1 MHSPLTGAK
10 KKIASAVCVLG
21 IVALCL
27 GVVGYQNKLKADENL
42 PVVTRGVVDKINQI
56 PESKRDIYDKNAD
69 AAKLGTKENP
79 FLILEI
85 VPYVEYSTIGYQIE
99 GCEPL
104 EVEKMGADSYIST
117 IGSFGGGTAGQ
128 GEEAWFFKEEVDQ
141 TGDLSAFKSYGYN
154 PYDLKKIKGYYE
166 LVDTGTGSFQQNED
180 GTIVKNSKG
189 NIVWHS
195 LLGSELSN
203 EYKDQKFQSP
213 DEKKNLLKQKGDR
226 IYTIRVNSEND
237 PVYVAYDYHVYRSSN
252 NFLIQSLGL
261 SKEEAKNYS
270 VIIKT
275 ITPQE
280 LNANPDWVKYADLY
294 IATAKMTM
302 VGDGDEWE
310 KYKAEWNRYNRYQHN
325 ATSSSNESSFED
337 VEGQKD
343 RDISWQIALAM
354 YNKITADINYAPIV
368 MTSSSY
374 MNASQKKEI
383 KTQIFD
389 WNLNFSGYYDEATRP
404 AYNNNMYKLAVM
416 LFSMKS
422 ELFKKLYLDKDNPL
436 IVDGK
441 YLNASSYKNE
451 NDEIV
456 NDKQT
461 AQNYWSMF
469 TFMLSDANGER
480 PSPKYGNSWYQYWA
494 NDQEKWDNYG
504 VAGNI
509 TDEVNQGYV
518 NDRLFVCKDDG
529 SISQKYTSQNVPAG
543 NQDSRYTD
551 FKTYLDDNKPNGH
564 GKGQATPADAV
575 RYVLGLKK
583 NTNNKIKGDLEVLD
597 IEPCYDSKNGYSLT
611 KNYIYIMLP
620 NFDGKVNITH
630 MTTAEFI
637 GNSEDLN
644 STYDLIFLGLDDGA
658 YNKEQQTLKDPTDN
672 KDVSGQFTKWNDAS
686 MNGKIYFHTGDKM
699 TAAEYS
705 SDNRSRSVKFLTK
718 GTKSGDIWTWND
730 VNSAELRFS
739 GNDITRLKEEE
750 LKDFVKSGKPVV
762 AVPYLY
768 QRDKTRIDQY
778 SNICDFVKSEI
789 NKKNTGDNSVHF
801 YQTDDVTGIRE
812 GMKQKKPEV
821 LFTQTPKLYSSEEKT
836 YLDVDRVGR
845 SLLQFGF
852 QADDPDRVG
861 FRCNVYLDQN
871 QDGKFS
877 EDELYYEGEKFAAD
891 GSQKDVTCKLSR
903 LYTGLIQWKI
913 EVFCDEN
920 PSVRFTQ
927 TGCSAAR
934 NQTGQ
939 KKKINVLQILPK
951 DGNFDGKLDLSTNPL
966 FTQYYH
972 TLDDYD
978 ITVTTET
985 LDTFKEHFNTDSF
998 TTEKY
1003 QKVNSNPHFKTP
1015 DWMEVYRNYNMIIVG
1030 FGDTYGGVNIPNDHG
1045 EIDFLKFY
1053 ISQGKS
1059 VLFTHDLTSMHNIRS
1074 DNFGYSANT
1083 YLRDTMGMNRYKAI
1097 SRNLSESERKELAE
1111 KPDKAYDSVTDITG
1125 KKLDQKQGFT
1135 YYAMK
1140 RLGWKNADSGT
1151 DWNTL
1156 RNQKMPYRYLIKT
1169 PDGKESIC
1177 GVSDFTSNTG
1187 FNNNNDLITKVSQ
1200 MNQGQITQ
1208 YPFKIDTMFTV
1219 SETHGQWYQLN
1230 MEDPE
1235 VTVWYCLA
1243 DDKRA
1248 AAWQGT
1254 DNNGQGTGATY
1265 GVSPNDAANNY
1276 YIYSKGNVFYS
1287 GVGHS
1292 TITQE
1297 MEAKLFINT
1306 MIATYRAS
1314 YVPPMVEVLNENAVI
1329 TDLENLS
1336 YDMSFTKEYSED
1348 PDESDWE
1355 TVGVDEEDP
1364 DFVKIT
1370 FSPEELN
1377 AISTKLDCS
1386 IYYKNESGN
1395 PVYVDRIYDCTTNE
1409 EIPTAE
1415 PELIEQNQT
1424 YKTVEDGKV
1433 IFKNVKNMKEYYFL
1447 YPKKYLS
1454 SWKEKKDD
1462 ATEILHD
1469 AQREVVFQ
1477 IKNNKKDEYG
1487 YTRLNMTG
1495 QMLFL
1500 LD

>member
-27 GVVGYQNKLKADENL
+27 GVVGYQNKLKAEENL

-56 PESKRDIYDKNAD
+56 PESKRDMYDAD
-69 AAKLGTKENP
+69 QSTYDLGTKENP

-85 VPYVEYSTIGYQIE
+85 VPYEEYGSFGYNIA
-99 GCEPL
+99 GCEPTDI
-104 EVEKMGADSYIST
+104 EKMRGTGWMGTISSMNMSDCEQQNPTYFFADEPELTNTKFDDEPKIDAGDT
-117 IGSFGGGTAGQ
+117 IAH
-128 GEEAWFFKEEVDQ
+128 E
-141 TGDLSAFKSYGYN
+141 
-154 PYDLKKIKGYYE
+154 GYYE
-166 LVDTGTGSFQQNED
+166 LVGEGNGSFRQKED
-180 GTIVKNSKG
+180 GTIEKSEGG
-189 NIVWHS
+189 NLIWHTI
-195 LLGSELSN
+195 GSIEK
-203 EYKDQKFQSP
+203 EKDYPSQTFQEENAP
-213 DEKKNLLKQKGDR
+213 KQILTQVGER
-226 IYTIRVNSEND
+226 IYTYRKSSSSD
-237 PVYVAYDYHVYRSSN
+237 PVYKTSVYYYYKN
-252 NFLIQSLGL
+252 TENFLKQALRL
-261 SKEEAKNYS
+261 SDKEAADYS

-275 ITPQE
+275 ITPKE
-280 LNANPDWVKYADLY
+280 LNAEGSNWENYADLY
-294 IATAKMTM
+294 IVSPTVADDNFKTM
-302 VGDGDEWE
+302 W
-310 KYKAEWNRYNRYQHN
+310 KKYNRYGHRSETTN
-325 ATSSSNESSFED
+325 YIGSFEN
-337 VEGQKD
+337 VNGATD
-343 RDISWQIALAM
+343 RDISWKVVENM
-354 YNKITADINYAPIV
+354 YRKVTAKTNYAGMM
-368 MTSSSY
+368 MTANTY
-374 MNASQKKEI
+374 GASLTDATKKSI
-383 KTQIFD
+383 KMDVLD
-389 WNLNFSGYYDEATRP
+389 WNLNKNGSKYDTIG
-404 AYNNNMYKLAVM
+404 YNNNMYKLAIM
-416 LFSMKS
+416 LLSMKS
-422 ELFKKLYLDKDNPL
+422 DLFKKLYMDEEHPYIQN
-436 IVDGK
+436 GK
-441 YLNASSYKNE
+441 FVLQE
-451 NDEIV
+451 GD
-456 NDKQT
+456 
-461 AQNYWSMF
+461 AQEYWSLY
-469 TFMLSDANGER
+469 TFLPVGISSQEAGYNWYKYWTSDDKWND
-480 PSPKYGNSWYQYWA
+480 YQMP
-494 NDQEKWDNYG
+494 
-504 VAGNI
+504 GNI
-509 TDEVNQGYV
+509 EANRRFINEHMYIGGEGGDILRNFT
-518 NDRLFVCKDDG
+518 NDNLNLNSTNTK
-529 SISQKYTSQNVPAG
+529 
-543 NQDSRYTD
+543 YTD
-551 FKTYLDDNKPNGH
+551 FQDYMTPP
-564 GKGQATPADAV
+564 GQPDATTAKPADAI
-575 RYVLGLKK
+575 RYILDKEGKSR
-583 NTNNKIKGDLEVLD
+583 TDKIEGDLEILD

-611 KNYIYIMLP
+611 KNYIYMMVPDLE
-620 NFDGKVNITH
+620 GKVNITH

-637 GNSEDLN
+637 GTAQDLN

-658 YNKEQQTLKDPTDN
+658 YNKTGDGKT
-672 KDVSGQFTKWNDAS
+672 VWNDSS

-699 TAAEYS
+699 TAAEFS

-718 GTKSGDIWTWND
+718 GTKSGDTWTWKNVD
-730 VNSAELRFS
+730 SAELRFS

-768 QRDKTRIDQY
+768 QRDETRIDQH

-789 NKKNTGDNSVHF
+789 DQKNTGDNSVHF
-801 YQTDDVTGIRE
+801 YQTNDVTGIRE
-812 GMKQKKPEV
+812 CMKQKKPEV
-821 LFTQTPKLYSSEEKT
+821 LFTQTPKLYSSEEKP

-852 QADDPDRVG
+852 QVDDPESAA

-877 EDELYYEGEKFAAD
+877 KDELYYEGEKFAAD
-891 GSQKDVTCKLSR
+891 GSRKDVTCKLSR

-966 FTQYYH
+966 FTKYYH

-985 LDTFKEHFNTDSF
+985 LDTFKKHFNADSF

-1003 QKVNSNPHFKTP
+1003 QKVNSDPDFKTP
-1015 DWMEVYRNYNMIIVG
+1015 DWMKVYRNYNMIIVG

-1097 SRNLSESERKELAE
+1097 SRNLSERERQELAE
-1111 KPDKAYDSVTDITG
+1111 KPDNAYDSVTDVAG
-1125 KKLDQKQGFT
+1125 KELDQKQGFT

-1151 DWNTL
+1151 DWNIL
-1156 RNQKMPYRYLIKT
+1156 KNQKMPYRYLIKT

-1187 FNNNNDLITKVSQ
+1187 FNNNNDLITEVSQ

-1248 AAWQGT
+1248 VAWQGT

-1336 YDMSFTKEYSED
+1336 YDMSFTKEYSEEQ
-1348 PDESDWE
+1348 DESDWE
-1355 TVGVDEEDP
+1355 AIGVDEENP
-1364 DFVKIT
+1364 DFVKII
-1370 FSPEELN
+1370 FAPEELN

-1386 IYYKNESGN
+1386 IYYKNESGD
-1395 PVYVDRIYDCTTNE
+1395 PVYVDTIYDCTTNE
-1409 EIPTAE
+1409 AIPMAE
-1415 PELIEQNQT
+1415 PETSEKNQT

-1462 ATEILHD
+1462 ATEIVHD
-1469 AQREVVFQ
+1469 AQREIVFQ

-1487 YTRLNMTG
+1487 YTRLNMIG

>member
-27 GVVGYQNKLKADENL
+27 GVVGYQNKLKAEENL

-56 PESKRDIYDKNAD
+56 PESKRNIYDKGATAD
-69 AAKLGTKENP
+69 KLGTKQNP
-79 FLILEI
+79 LFILEI
-85 VPYVEYSTIGYQIE
+85 VPYEEYATFGYHIS
-99 GCEPL
+99 GCEPVDPKINYGHADAMEL
-104 EVEKMGADSYIST
+104 TNSIKTAKAIRQQGAHFFADEPESKPDAYDSD
-117 IGSFGGGTAGQ
+117 
-128 GEEAWFFKEEVDQ
+128 KVPVVD
-141 TGDLSAFKSYGYN
+141 SNSMNKSYE
-154 PYDLKKIKGYYE
+154 GYYE
-166 LVDTGTGSFQQNED
+166 MVED
-180 GTIVKNSKG
+180 GQGTFIQDASGKISKG
-189 NIVWHS
+189 TDADKDKRNIIWHTVCTTEKQNNKYTDETFKDA
-195 LLGSELSN
+195 SEYYDKL
-203 EYKDQKFQSP
+203 
-213 DEKKNLLKQKGDR
+213 KKVGDR
-226 IYTIRVNSEND
+226 IYTKRISTSEDPAYVTYGYYYYKNND
-237 PVYVAYDYHVYRSSN
+237 
-252 NFLIQSLGL
+252 NFIKYSILREKAGDPIDQD
-261 SKEEAKNYS
+261 EVDNYC

-275 ITPQE
+275 ITPKE
-280 LNANPDWVKYADLY
+280 LNENPAWADYADLY
-294 IATAKMTM
+294 FVSRSEYQGGTTANVWK
-302 VGDGDEWE
+302 
-310 KYKAEWNRYNRYQHN
+310 KYNRLQH
-325 ATSSSNESSFED
+325 TSTTTSYTNSFVNTTTD
-337 VEGQKD
+337 KN
-343 RDISWQIALAM
+343 RDISWPVVEKIF
-354 YNKITADINYAPIV
+354 NKVTSDKNYAGMI
-368 MTSSSY
+368 MGSSLYTIGSY
-374 MNASQKKEI
+374 TGSTKPETDM
-383 KTQIFD
+383 QIYD
-389 WNLNFSGYYDEATRP
+389 WNLKKLYNETDNHYVTAKSGTKSNA
-404 AYNNNMYKLAVM
+404 NMYKLALM
-416 LFSMKS
+416 LLSMDTD
-422 ELFKKLYLDKDNPL
+422 LFKDLYMNEDNPL
-436 IVDGK
+436 IRDGEFLLRDGEDRTYWSQTTFLLMDSDAGVENFRNPYEYWTSDESWEK
-441 YLNASSYKNE
+441 YGIAVELSSYRVWVKGHFYSF
-451 NDEIV
+451 NDDNSI
-456 NDKQT
+456 
-461 AQNYWSMF
+461 
-469 TFMLSDANGER
+469 TFDYTQAASQ
-480 PSPKYGNSWYQYWA
+480 PNSKFKDYQ
-494 NDQEKWDNYG
+494 D
-504 VAGNI
+504 
-509 TDEVNQGYV
+509 
-518 NDRLFVCKDDG
+518 
-529 SISQKYTSQNVPAG
+529 
-543 NQDSRYTD
+543 
-551 FKTYLDDNKPNGH
+551 YLDEFYDKENAGGTPSDSVQYILNNRNTSENRIT
-564 GKGQATPADAV
+564 GK
-575 RYVLGLKK
+575 L
-583 NTNNKIKGDLEVLD
+583 NILD
-597 IEPCYDSKNGYSLT
+597 IEPCYDSVNGYSLQES
-611 KNYIYIMLP
+611 YIRMMIP
-620 NFDGKVNITH
+620 KFRGTINITH

-637 GNSEDLN
+637 GNNEDLN
-644 STYDLIFLGLDDGA
+644 STYNMIFMGLDDGA
-658 YNKEQQTLKDPTDN
+658 YNKAGDGKT
-672 KDVSGQFTKWNDAS
+672 VWNDSS

-699 TAAEYS
+699 TAAEFS

-718 GTKSGDIWTWND
+718 GTKSGDNRKWKNVD
-730 VNSAELRFS
+730 SAELRFS

-789 NKKNTGDNSVHF
+789 DQKNTGDNSVHF
-801 YQTDDVTGIRE
+801 YQTNDVTGIRE
-812 GMKQKKPEV
+812 CMKQKKPEV

-836 YLDVDRVGR
+836 YLDIDRVGR
-845 SLLQFGF
+845 SLLQFSF
-852 QADDPDRVG
+852 QADDPDRVD

-891 GSQKDVTCKLSR
+891 GSRKDVTCKLSR

-966 FTQYYH
+966 FTKYYH

-985 LDTFKEHFNTDSF
+985 LDTFKKHFNADSF

-1003 QKVNSNPHFKTP
+1003 QKVNSDPDFKTP
-1015 DWMEVYRNYNMIIVG
+1015 DWMKVYRNYNMIIVG

-1059 VLFTHDLTSMHNIRS
+1059 VLFTHDLTSMHNIKS
-1074 DNFGYSANT
+1074 DDFGYSANT

-1097 SRNLSESERKELAE
+1097 SRNLSERERKALAE
-1111 KPDKAYDSVTDITG
+1111 KPDNAYDTVTDVTG
-1125 KKLDQKQGFT
+1125 KELDQKQGFT

-1140 RLGWKNADSGT
+1140 RLGWKNSDSGT
-1151 DWNTL
+1151 DWNIL
-1156 RNQKMPYRYLIKT
+1156 KNQKMPYRYLIKN
-1169 PDGKESIC
+1169 PDGEEIC
-1177 GVSDFTSNTG
+1177 GKSDLTKNTG

-1314 YVPPMVEVLNENAVI
+1314 YVPPMVEVLNENTVI

-1336 YDMSFTKEYSED
+1336 YDMSFTKEYSEEQ
-1348 PDESDWE
+1348 DESDWE
-1355 TVGVDEEDP
+1355 AIGVDKEDP
-1364 DFVKIT
+1364 DFVKII
-1370 FSPEELN
+1370 FAPEELN

-1386 IYYKNESGN
+1386 IYYKNESGD
-1395 PVYVDRIYDCTTNE
+1395 PVYVDTIYDCTTNE
-1409 EIPTAE
+1409 AIPTAE
-1415 PELIEQNQT
+1415 PETSEKNQT

-1487 YTRLNMTG
+1487 YTRLNMNG

>member
-1 MHSPLTGAK
+1 MHSSLTGAK

-79 FLILEI
+79 LLILEI
-85 VPYVEYSTIGYQIE
+85 VPYVEWGTFGYHIS
-99 GCEPL
+99 GCEPIDMDQL
-104 EVEKMGADSYIST
+104 RGSGYMGK
-117 IGSFGGGTAGQ
+117 IGSMGIGKVTMESAFFF
-128 GEEAWFFKEEVDQ
+128 GEEPEYKNTKWDSQPVKCTYDAKE
-141 TGDLSAFKSYGYN
+141 F
-154 PYDLKKIKGYYE
+154 KGYYE
-166 LVDTGTGSFQQNED
+166 LVENGQGLFRQQED
-180 GTIVKNSKG
+180 GTIVKADGG
-189 NIVWHS
+189 NIIWHTINS
-195 LLGSELSN
+195 IEMSKKYSSQTFSE
-203 EYKDQKFQSP
+203 KDAQK
-213 DEKKNLLKQKGDR
+213 EILKKTGER
-226 IYTIRVNSEND
+226 IYTKREWTDSD
-237 PVYVAYDYHVYRSSN
+237 PVYITYKYYTYESN
-252 NFLIQSLGL
+252 DDFLKDTLQL
-261 SKEEAKNYS
+261 SEQAADNYS

-275 ITPQE
+275 ITPKE
-280 LNANPDWVKYADLY
+280 LNENPKWAEYADLY
-294 IATAKMTM
+294 IVTPTIEDSSFVEM
-302 VGDGDEWE
+302 WE
-310 KYKAEWNRYNRYQHN
+310 KFKRYDHPLTANKSN
-325 ATSSSNESSFED
+325 GFENTSSDEN
-337 VEGQKD
+337 
-343 RDISWQIALAM
+343 RDISWDVAKTM
-354 YNKITADINYAPIV
+354 YDKITADKNYAGIM
-368 MTSSSY
+368 MTSLVYRSMQNSK
-374 MNASQKKEI
+374 NV
-383 KTQIFD
+383 TLDVLD
-389 WNLNFSGYYDEATRP
+389 WNLKKIDTTTVKG
-404 AYNNNMYKLAVM
+404 YNNNMYKLVVM
-416 LFSMKS
+416 LISMKQN
-422 ELFKKLYLDKDNPL
+422 LFKQLYLDEENPL
-436 IVDGK
+436 IVGVED
-441 YLNASSYKNE
+441 KNT
-451 NDEIV
+451 NKKKGIF
-456 NDKQT
+456 KLQT
-461 AQNYWSMF
+461 GDAQEYWSMY
-469 TFMLSDANGER
+469 TFLPVGKTGEELSWDWE
-480 PSPKYGNSWYQYWA
+480 KYWNEHWQDY
-494 NDQEKWDNYG
+494 EM
-504 VAGNI
+504 AGNI
-509 TDEVNQGYV
+509 TTTGKYV
-518 NDRLFVCKDDG
+518 NNHVFIGAEGGDILRDYMKSNIKIKDDDV
-529 SISQKYTSQNVPAG
+529 KT
-543 NQDSRYTD
+543 TD
-551 FKTYLDDNKPNGH
+551 FVDHIDDTKNSVG
-564 GKGQATPADAV
+564 TPSEAV
-575 RYVLGLKK
+575 RYILGVK
-583 NTNNKIKGDLEVLD
+583 NNDDDKIKGDLNILD

-611 KNYIYIMLP
+611 KNYIYMMVP
-620 NFDGKVNITH
+620 NLEGKVNITH

-637 GNSEDLN
+637 GTAQDLN

-845 SLLQFGF
+845 SLLQFSF
-852 QADDPDRVG
+852 QADDPDRVD

-927 TGCSAAR
+927 TGCSAAK

-951 DGNFDGKLDLSTNPL
+951 DGEFDGKLDLSTNPL

-985 LDTFKEHFNTDSF
+985 LDTFKKHFHEDRF
-998 TTEKY
+998 TIEKY
-1003 QKVNSNPHFKTP
+1003 QKVNSDPDFKTP
-1015 DWMEVYRNYNMIIVG
+1015 DWMKVYRNYNMIIVG

-1074 DNFGYSANT
+1074 DNFGYSAST

-1156 RNQKMPYRYLIKT
+1156 KNQKMPYRYLIKT

-1292 TITQE
+1292 TITKE

-1462 ATEILHD
+1462 TTEILHD

>member
-10 KKIASAVCVLG
+10 KKIASVVCVLG

-79 FLILEI
+79 LLILEI
-85 VPYVEYSTIGYQIE
+85 VPYVEWGTFGYHIS
-99 GCEPL
+99 GCEPIDMDQL
-104 EVEKMGADSYIST
+104 RGSGYMGK
-117 IGSFGGGTAGQ
+117 IGSMGIGKVTMESAFFF
-128 GEEAWFFKEEVDQ
+128 GEEPEYKNTKWDSQPVKCTYDAKE
-141 TGDLSAFKSYGYN
+141 F
-154 PYDLKKIKGYYE
+154 KGYYE
-166 LVDTGTGSFQQNED
+166 LVENGQGFFRQQED
-180 GTIVKNSKG
+180 GTIVKADGG
-189 NIVWHS
+189 NIIWHTINS
-195 LLGSELSN
+195 IEMSKKYSSQTFSE
-203 EYKDQKFQSP
+203 KDAQK
-213 DEKKNLLKQKGDR
+213 EILKKIGER
-226 IYTIRVNSEND
+226 IYTKREWTDSD
-237 PVYVAYDYHVYRSSN
+237 PVYITYKYYTYESN
-252 NFLIQSLGL
+252 DDFLKDTLQL
-261 SKEEAKNYS
+261 SEQAADNYS

-275 ITPQE
+275 ITPKE
-280 LNANPDWVKYADLY
+280 LNENPKWAEYADLY
-294 IATAKMTM
+294 IVTPTIEDSSFVEM
-302 VGDGDEWE
+302 WE
-310 KYKAEWNRYNRYQHN
+310 KFKRYDHPLTANKSN
-325 ATSSSNESSFED
+325 GFENTSSDEN
-337 VEGQKD
+337 
-343 RDISWQIALAM
+343 RDISWDVAKTM
-354 YNKITADINYAPIV
+354 YDKITADKNYAGIM
-368 MTSSSY
+368 MTSLVYRSMQNSK
-374 MNASQKKEI
+374 NV
-383 KTQIFD
+383 TLDVLD
-389 WNLNFSGYYDEATRP
+389 WNLKKIDTTTVKG
-404 AYNNNMYKLAVM
+404 YNNNMYKLVVM
-416 LFSMKS
+416 LISMKQN
-422 ELFKKLYLDKDNPL
+422 LFKQLYLDEENPL
-436 IVDGK
+436 IVGVED
-441 YLNASSYKNE
+441 KNT
-451 NDEIV
+451 NKKKGIF
-456 NDKQT
+456 KLQT
-461 AQNYWSMF
+461 GDAQEYWSMY
-469 TFMLSDANGER
+469 TFLPVGKTGEELSWDWE
-480 PSPKYGNSWYQYWA
+480 KYWNEHWQDY
-494 NDQEKWDNYG
+494 EM
-504 VAGNI
+504 AGNI
-509 TDEVNQGYV
+509 TTTGKYV
-518 NDRLFVCKDDG
+518 NNHVFIGAEGGDILRDYMKSNIKIKDDDV
-529 SISQKYTSQNVPAG
+529 KT
-543 NQDSRYTD
+543 TD
-551 FKTYLDDNKPNGH
+551 FVDHIDDTKNSVG
-564 GKGQATPADAV
+564 TPSEAV
-575 RYVLGLKK
+575 RYILGVK
-583 NTNNKIKGDLEVLD
+583 NNDDDKIKGDLNILD

-611 KNYIYIMLP
+611 KNYIYMMVP
-620 NFDGKVNITH
+620 NLEGKVNITH

-637 GNSEDLN
+637 GTAQDLN

-699 TAAEYS
+699 TAAEFTN
-705 SDNRSRSVKFLTK
+705 DNRSRSVKFLTK
-718 GTKSGDIWTWND
+718 GTKLGDTWTWKD
-730 VNSAELRFS
+730 VDSAELRFS

-750 LKDFVKSGKPVV
+750 LKDFVKSGKTVV

-768 QRDKTRIDQY
+768 QRDEIRIDQH
-778 SNICDFVKSEI
+778 SNICDFVNFEI
-789 NKKNTGDNSVHF
+789 NKKDKGDNSVHF

-845 SLLQFGF
+845 SLLQFSF
-852 QADDPDRVG
+852 QADDPDRVD

-927 TGCSAAR
+927 TGCSAAK

-951 DGNFDGKLDLSTNPL
+951 DGEFDGKLDLSTNPL

-985 LDTFKEHFNTDSF
+985 LDTFKKHFNEDRF
-998 TTEKY
+998 TIEKY
-1003 QKVNSNPHFKTP
+1003 QKVNSDPDFKTP
-1015 DWMEVYRNYNMIIVG
+1015 DWMKVYRNYNMIIVG

-1097 SRNLSESERKELAE
+1097 SRNLSERERQELAE
-1111 KPDKAYDSVTDITG
+1111 KPDNAYDSVTDITG

-1140 RLGWKNADSGT
+1140 RLGWKNSDSGT

-1156 RNQKMPYRYLIKT
+1156 KNQKMPYRYLIT
-1169 PDGKESIC
+1169 NPTSGKSIC

-1243 DDKRA
+1243 DDKRVA
-1248 AAWQGT
+1248 GEQGT

-1292 TITQE
+1292 TITKE

-1314 YVPPMVEVLNENAVI
+1314 YVPPMVEVLNETAVI

-1336 YDMSFTKEYSED
+1336 YDMSFTKEYSEEQ
-1348 PDESDWE
+1348 DESDWE
-1355 TVGVDEEDP
+1355 AIGVDEEDP
-1364 DFVKIT
+1364 DFVKII
-1370 FSPEELN
+1370 FAPEELN

-1386 IYYKNESGN
+1386 IYYKNESGD
-1395 PVYVDRIYDCTTNE
+1395 PAYVDTIYDCTTNE
-1409 EIPTAE
+1409 AIPTAE
-1415 PELIEQNQT
+1415 PETSEKNQT

-1487 YTRLNMTG
+1487 YTRLNMNG

>member
-10 KKIASAVCVLG
+10 KKIASAACVLG

-27 GVVGYQNKLKADENL
+27 GVVGYQNKLKAEENL
-42 PVVTRGVVDKINQI
+42 TVVTRGVVDKINQI
-56 PESKRDIYDKNAD
+56 PESKRDMYDANQSTYD
-69 AAKLGTKENP
+69 LGTKENP
-79 FLILEI
+79 FFILEL
-85 VPYVEYSTIGYQIE
+85 VPYDEYGSFGYNIA
-99 GCEPL
+99 GCEPTDI
-104 EVEKMGADSYIST
+104 EKMRGTGWMGTISSMNMSDCEQQNPTYFFADEPELTNTKFDDEPKIDAGDT
-117 IGSFGGGTAGQ
+117 IAH
-128 GEEAWFFKEEVDQ
+128 E
-141 TGDLSAFKSYGYN
+141 
-154 PYDLKKIKGYYE
+154 GYYE
-166 LVDTGTGSFQQNED
+166 LVGEGNGSFRQKED
-180 GTIVKNSKG
+180 GTIEKSEGG
-189 NIVWHS
+189 NLIWHTI
-195 LLGSELSN
+195 GSIEK
-203 EYKDQKFQSP
+203 EKDYPSQTFQEENAP
-213 DEKKNLLKQKGDR
+213 KQILTQVGER
-226 IYTIRVNSEND
+226 IYTYRKSSSSD
-237 PVYVAYDYHVYRSSN
+237 PVYKTSVYYYYKN
-252 NFLIQSLGL
+252 TENFLKQALRL
-261 SKEEAKNYS
+261 SDKEAADYS

-275 ITPQE
+275 ITPKE
-280 LNANPDWVKYADLY
+280 LNAEGSNWENYADLY
-294 IATAKMTM
+294 IVSPTVADDNFKTM
-302 VGDGDEWE
+302 W
-310 KYKAEWNRYNRYQHN
+310 KKYNRYGHRSETTN
-325 ATSSSNESSFED
+325 YISSFEN
-337 VEGQKD
+337 VNGATD
-343 RDISWQIALAM
+343 RDISWKVVENM
-354 YNKITADINYAPIV
+354 YRKVTAKTNYAGMM
-368 MTSSSY
+368 MTANTY
-374 MNASQKKEI
+374 GASLTDATKKSI
-383 KTQIFD
+383 KMDVLD
-389 WNLNFSGYYDEATRP
+389 WNLNKNGSKYDTIG
-404 AYNNNMYKLAVM
+404 YNNNMYKLAIM
-416 LFSMKS
+416 LLSMKS
-422 ELFKKLYLDKDNPL
+422 DLFKKLYMDEEHPYIQNGKFVLQEGDAQEYWSLYTFLPVGISAQEAGYNWYKYWTSDDKWDDYQMPGNIEANRRFINEHMYIGGEGGDILRNFTNDNLNLNSTNTKYTDFQDYMTPPGQPDATTAKPADAIRYILDKD
-436 IVDGK
+436 GK
-441 YLNASSYKNE
+441 SGT
-451 NDEIV
+451 
-456 NDKQT
+456 DKI
-461 AQNYWSMF
+461 
-469 TFMLSDANGER
+469 E
-480 PSPKYGNSWYQYWA
+480 
-494 NDQEKWDNYG
+494 
-504 VAGNI
+504 
-509 TDEVNQGYV
+509 
-518 NDRLFVCKDDG
+518 
-529 SISQKYTSQNVPAG
+529 
-543 NQDSRYTD
+543 
-551 FKTYLDDNKPNGH
+551 
-564 GKGQATPADAV
+564 
-575 RYVLGLKK
+575 
-583 NTNNKIKGDLEVLD
+583 GDLEILD

-611 KNYIYIMLP
+611 KNYIYMMVPDLE
-620 NFDGKVNITH
+620 GKVNITH

-637 GNSEDLN
+637 GTAQDLN

-658 YNKEQQTLKDPTDN
+658 YNKAGDGKT
-672 KDVSGQFTKWNDAS
+672 VWNDSS

-699 TAAEYS
+699 TAAEFS

-718 GTKSGDIWTWND
+718 GTKSGDTWKWKNVD
-730 VNSAELRFS
+730 SAELRFS

-778 SNICDFVKSEI
+778 SNICDFVKNEI
-789 NKKNTGDNSVHF
+789 DQKNTGDNSVHF
-801 YQTDDVTGIRE
+801 YQTNDVTGIRE
-812 GMKQKKPEV
+812 CMKQKKPEV

-852 QADDPDRVG
+852 QVNDPESAA

-877 EDELYYEGEKFAAD
+877 KDELYYEGEKFAAD
-891 GSQKDVTCKLSR
+891 GSRKDVTCKLSR

-939 KKKINVLQILPK
+939 KKKINVLQIIPK

-966 FTQYYH
+966 FTKYYH

-985 LDTFKEHFNTDSF
+985 LDTFKKHFNADSF

-1003 QKVNSNPHFKTP
+1003 QKVNSDPDFKTP
-1015 DWMEVYRNYNMIIVG
+1015 DWMKVYRNYNMIIVG

-1083 YLRDTMGMNRYKAI
+1083 YLRDAMGMNRYKAI
-1097 SRNLSESERKELAE
+1097 SRNLSERERQELAE
-1111 KPDKAYDSVTDITG
+1111 KPDNAYDSVTDVAG
-1125 KKLDQKQGFT
+1125 KELDQKQGFT

-1151 DWNTL
+1151 DWNIL
-1156 RNQKMPYRYLIKT
+1156 KNQKMPYRYLIKT

-1187 FNNNNDLITKVSQ
+1187 FNNNNDLITEVSQ

-1248 AAWQGT
+1248 VAWQGT

-1336 YDMSFTKEYSED
+1336 YDMSFTKEYSEEQ
-1348 PDESDWE
+1348 DESDWE
-1355 TVGVDEEDP
+1355 AIGVDEENP
-1364 DFVKIT
+1364 DFVKII
-1370 FSPEELN
+1370 FAPEELN

-1386 IYYKNESGN
+1386 IYYKNESGDS
-1395 PVYVDRIYDCTTNE
+1395 VYVDTIYDCTTNE
-1409 EIPTAE
+1409 AIPMAE
-1415 PELIEQNQT
+1415 PETSEKNQT

>member
-1 MHSPLTGAK
+1 MHSPLTGVK

-27 GVVGYQNKLKADENL
+27 GVVGYQNKLKAEENL

-56 PESKRDIYDKNAD
+56 PESKRDMYDAD
-69 AAKLGTKENP
+69 KSTYALGTKENP

-85 VPYVEYSTIGYQIE
+85 VPYEEYGSFGYNIA
-99 GCEPL
+99 GCEPTDI
-104 EVEKMGADSYIST
+104 EKMRGTGWMGTISSMNMSDCEQQNPTYFFADEPELTNTKFDDEPKIDAGDT
-117 IGSFGGGTAGQ
+117 IAH
-128 GEEAWFFKEEVDQ
+128 E
-141 TGDLSAFKSYGYN
+141 
-154 PYDLKKIKGYYE
+154 GYYE
-166 LVDTGTGSFQQNED
+166 LVGEGNGSFRQKED
-180 GTIVKNSKG
+180 GTIEKSEGG
-189 NIVWHS
+189 NLIWHTI
-195 LLGSELSN
+195 GSIEK
-203 EYKDQKFQSP
+203 EKDYPSQTFQEENAP
-213 DEKKNLLKQKGDR
+213 KQILTQVGER
-226 IYTIRVNSEND
+226 IYTYRKSSSSD
-237 PVYVAYDYHVYRSSN
+237 PVYKTSVYYYYKN
-252 NFLIQSLGL
+252 TENFLKQALRL
-261 SKEEAKNYS
+261 SDKEAADYS

-275 ITPQE
+275 ITPKE
-280 LNANPDWVKYADLY
+280 LNAEGSNWENYADLY
-294 IATAKMTM
+294 IVSPTVADDNFKTM
-302 VGDGDEWE
+302 W
-310 KYKAEWNRYNRYQHN
+310 KKYNRYGHRSETTN
-325 ATSSSNESSFED
+325 YISSFEN
-337 VEGQKD
+337 VNGATD
-343 RDISWQIALAM
+343 RDISWKVVENM
-354 YNKITADINYAPIV
+354 YRKVTAKTNYAGMM
-368 MTSSSY
+368 MTANTY
-374 MNASQKKEI
+374 GASLTDATKKSI
-383 KTQIFD
+383 KMDVLD
-389 WNLNFSGYYDEATRP
+389 WNLNKNGSKYDTIG
-404 AYNNNMYKLAVM
+404 YNNNMYKLAIM
-416 LFSMKS
+416 LLSMKS
-422 ELFKKLYLDKDNPL
+422 DLFKKLYMDEEHPYIQN
-436 IVDGK
+436 GK
-441 YLNASSYKNE
+441 FVLQE
-451 NDEIV
+451 GD
-456 NDKQT
+456 
-461 AQNYWSMF
+461 AQEYWSLY
-469 TFMLSDANGER
+469 TFLPVGISAQEAGYNWYKYWTSD
-480 PSPKYGNSWYQYWA
+480 
-494 NDQEKWDNYG
+494 DKWDDYQMP
-504 VAGNI
+504 GNI
-509 TDEVNQGYV
+509 EANRRFINEHMYIGGEGGDILRNFT
-518 NDRLFVCKDDG
+518 NDNLNLNSTNTK
-529 SISQKYTSQNVPAG
+529 
-543 NQDSRYTD
+543 YTD
-551 FKTYLDDNKPNGH
+551 FQDYMTPP
-564 GKGQATPADAV
+564 GQPDATTAKPADAI
-575 RYVLGLKK
+575 RYILDQEGKSR
-583 NTNNKIKGDLEVLD
+583 TDKIEGDLEILD

-611 KNYIYIMLP
+611 KNYIYMMVPDLE
-620 NFDGKVNITH
+620 GKVNITH

-637 GNSEDLN
+637 GTAQDLN

-658 YNKEQQTLKDPTDN
+658 YNKAGDGKT
-672 KDVSGQFTKWNDAS
+672 VWNDSS

-718 GTKSGDIWTWND
+718 ETKSGDTWTWKNVD
-730 VNSAELRFS
+730 SAELRFS

-762 AVPYLY
+762 AVSYLY
-768 QRDKTRIDQY
+768 QRDKTRIDQH

-789 NKKNTGDNSVHF
+789 DQKNKGDNSVHF
-801 YQTDDVTGIRE
+801 YQTNDVTGIQE
-812 GMKQKKPEV
+812 CMKQKKPEV

-852 QADDPDRVG
+852 QVDDPESAA

-877 EDELYYEGEKFAAD
+877 KDELYYEGEKFAAD
-891 GSQKDVTCKLSR
+891 GSRKDVTCKLSR

-966 FTQYYH
+966 FTKYYH

-985 LDTFKEHFNTDSF
+985 LDTFKKHFNADSF

-1003 QKVNSNPHFKTP
+1003 QKVNSDPDFKTP
-1015 DWMEVYRNYNMIIVG
+1015 DWMKVYRNYNMIIVG
-1030 FGDTYGGVNIPNDHG
+1030 FGDTYGCVNIPNDHG

-1059 VLFTHDLTSMHNIRS
+1059 VLFTHDLTSMHNIKS
-1074 DNFGYSANT
+1074 DDFGYSANT

-1097 SRNLSESERKELAE
+1097 SRNLSERERQELAE
-1111 KPDKAYDSVTDITG
+1111 KPDNAYDTVTDITG
-1125 KKLDQKQGFT
+1125 KELDQKQGFT

-1140 RLGWKNADSGT
+1140 RLGWKNSDSGT
-1151 DWNTL
+1151 DWNIL
-1156 RNQKMPYRYLIKT
+1156 KNQKMPYRYLIKT

-1187 FNNNNDLITKVSQ
+1187 FNNNNDLITEVRQ

-1355 TVGVDEEDP
+1355 AIGVDEENP
-1364 DFVKIT
+1364 DFVKII
-1370 FSPEELN
+1370 FAPEELN

-1386 IYYKNESGN
+1386 IYYKNESGD
-1395 PVYVDRIYDCTTNE
+1395 PVYVDTIYDCTTNE
-1409 EIPTAE
+1409 TIPMAE
-1415 PELIEQNQT
+1415 PETSEKNQT

-1462 ATEILHD
+1462 TTEILHD

>member
-10 KKIASAVCVLG
+10 KKIASAACVLG

-27 GVVGYQNKLKADENL
+27 GVVGYQNKLKAEDNL

-56 PESKRDIYDKNAD
+56 PESKRDMYDANQSTYD
-69 AAKLGTKENP
+69 LGTKENP
-79 FLILEI
+79 FFILEI
-85 VPYVEYSTIGYQIE
+85 VPYEEYGSFGYNIA
-99 GCEPL
+99 GCEPTDI
-104 EVEKMGADSYIST
+104 EKMRGTGWMGT
-117 IGSFGGGTAGQ
+117 IGSMNMSDCKQQNPTYFFADEPELTNTKFDDEPKIDAGDTIAH
-128 GEEAWFFKEEVDQ
+128 E
-141 TGDLSAFKSYGYN
+141 
-154 PYDLKKIKGYYE
+154 GYYE
-166 LVDTGTGSFQQNED
+166 LVGEGNGSFRQKED
-180 GTIVKNSKG
+180 GTIEKSEGG
-189 NIVWHS
+189 NLIWHTI
-195 LLGSELSN
+195 GSIEK
-203 EYKDQKFQSP
+203 EKDYPSQTFQEENAP
-213 DEKKNLLKQKGDR
+213 KQILTQVGER
-226 IYTIRVNSEND
+226 IYTYRKSSSSD
-237 PVYVAYDYHVYRSSN
+237 PVYKTSVYYYYKN
-252 NFLIQSLGL
+252 TENFLKQALRL
-261 SKEEAKNYS
+261 SDKEAADYS

-275 ITPQE
+275 ITPKE
-280 LNANPDWVKYADLY
+280 LNAEGSNWENYADLY
-294 IATAKMTM
+294 IVSPTVADDNFKTM
-302 VGDGDEWE
+302 W
-310 KYKAEWNRYNRYQHN
+310 KKYNRYGHRSETTN
-325 ATSSSNESSFED
+325 YISSFEN
-337 VEGQKD
+337 VNGSTD
-343 RDISWQIALAM
+343 RDISWKVVENM
-354 YNKITADINYAPIV
+354 YRKVTAKTNYAGMM
-368 MTSSSY
+368 MTANTY
-374 MNASQKKEI
+374 GASLTDATKKSI
-383 KTQIFD
+383 KMDVLD
-389 WNLNFSGYYDEATRP
+389 WNLNKNGSKYDTIG
-404 AYNNNMYKLAVM
+404 YNNNMYKLAIM
-416 LFSMKS
+416 LLSMKS
-422 ELFKKLYLDKDNPL
+422 DLFKKLYMDEEHPYIQN
-436 IVDGK
+436 GK
-441 YLNASSYKNE
+441 FVLQE
-451 NDEIV
+451 GD
-456 NDKQT
+456 
-461 AQNYWSMF
+461 AQEYWSLY
-469 TFMLSDANGER
+469 TFLPVGISAQEAGYNWYKYWTSDDKWND
-480 PSPKYGNSWYQYWA
+480 YQMP
-494 NDQEKWDNYG
+494 
-504 VAGNI
+504 GNI
-509 TDEVNQGYV
+509 EANRRFINEHMYIGGEGGDILRNFT
-518 NDRLFVCKDDG
+518 NDNLNLNSTNTK
-529 SISQKYTSQNVPAG
+529 
-543 NQDSRYTD
+543 YTD
-551 FKTYLDDNKPNGH
+551 FQDYMTPP
-564 GKGQATPADAV
+564 GQPDATTAKPADAV
-575 RYVLGLKK
+575 RYILDKEGKSR
-583 NTNNKIKGDLEVLD
+583 TDKIEGDLEILD

-611 KNYIYIMLP
+611 KNYIYMMVPDLE
-620 NFDGKVNITH
+620 GKVNITH

-637 GNSEDLN
+637 GTAQDLN

-658 YNKEQQTLKDPTDN
+658 YNKTGDGKT
-672 KDVSGQFTKWNDAS
+672 VWNDSS

-718 GTKSGDIWTWND
+718 GTKSGDTWKWKNVD
-730 VNSAELRFS
+730 SAELRFS

-762 AVPYLY
+762 AVSYLY
-768 QRDKTRIDQY
+768 QRDETRIDQH

-789 NKKNTGDNSVHF
+789 DQKNTGDNSVHF
-801 YQTDDVTGIRE
+801 YQTKDVTGIRE
-812 GMKQKKPEV
+812 CMKQKKPEV

-852 QADDPDRVG
+852 QVDDPESAA

-877 EDELYYEGEKFAAD
+877 KDELYYEGEKFAAD
-891 GSQKDVTCKLSR
+891 GSRKDVTCKLSR

-951 DGNFDGKLDLSTNPL
+951 DGSFDGKLDLSTNPL
-966 FTQYYH
+966 FTKYYH

-985 LDTFKEHFNTDSF
+985 LDTFKKHFNADSF
-998 TTEKY
+998 TIEKY
-1003 QKVNSNPHFKTP
+1003 QKVNSDPDFKTP
-1015 DWMEVYRNYNMIIVG
+1015 DWMKVYRNYNMIIVG

-1074 DNFGYSANT
+1074 DDFGYSANT

-1097 SRNLSESERKELAE
+1097 SRNLSERERQELAE
-1111 KPDKAYDSVTDITG
+1111 KPDNAYDSVTDITG
-1125 KKLDQKQGFT
+1125 KELDQKQGFT

-1140 RLGWKNADSGT
+1140 RLGWKNSNSGT
-1151 DWNTL
+1151 DWNIL
-1156 RNQKMPYRYLIKT
+1156 KNQKMPYQYLIKT
-1169 PDGKESIC
+1169 PDRKESIC

-1386 IYYKNESGN
+1386 IYYKNESGD

-1409 EIPTAE
+1409 EIPTAD
-1415 PELIEQNQT
+1415 PEMIEQNQT

-1462 ATEILHD
+1462 TTEILHD

>member
-1 MHSPLTGAK
+1 MHSSLTGAK

-42 PVVTRGVVDKINQI
+42 PVMTRGVVDKINQI

-79 FLILEI
+79 LLILEI
-85 VPYVEYSTIGYQIE
+85 VPYVEWGTFGYHIS
-99 GCEPL
+99 GCEPIDMDQL
-104 EVEKMGADSYIST
+104 RGSGYMGK
-117 IGSFGGGTAGQ
+117 IGSMGIGKVTMESAFFF
-128 GEEAWFFKEEVDQ
+128 GEEPEYKNTKWDSQPVKCTYDAKE
-141 TGDLSAFKSYGYN
+141 F
-154 PYDLKKIKGYYE
+154 KGYYE
-166 LVDTGTGSFQQNED
+166 LVENGQGLFRQQED
-180 GTIVKNSKG
+180 GTIVKADGG
-189 NIVWHS
+189 NIIWHTINS
-195 LLGSELSN
+195 IEMSKKYSSQTFSE
-203 EYKDQKFQSP
+203 KDAQK
-213 DEKKNLLKQKGDR
+213 EILKKTGER
-226 IYTIRVNSEND
+226 IYTKREWTDSD
-237 PVYVAYDYHVYRSSN
+237 PVYITYKYYTYESN
-252 NFLIQSLGL
+252 DDFLKDTLQL
-261 SKEEAKNYS
+261 SEQAADNYS

-275 ITPQE
+275 ITPKE
-280 LNANPDWVKYADLY
+280 LNENPKWAEYADLY
-294 IATAKMTM
+294 IVTPTIEDSSFVEM
-302 VGDGDEWE
+302 WE
-310 KYKAEWNRYNRYQHN
+310 KFKRYDHPLTANKSN
-325 ATSSSNESSFED
+325 GFENTSSDEN
-337 VEGQKD
+337 
-343 RDISWQIALAM
+343 RDISWDVAKTM
-354 YNKITADINYAPIV
+354 YDKITADKNYAGIM
-368 MTSSSY
+368 MTSLVYRSMQNSK
-374 MNASQKKEI
+374 NV
-383 KTQIFD
+383 TLDVLD
-389 WNLNFSGYYDEATRP
+389 WNLKKIDTTTVKG
-404 AYNNNMYKLAVM
+404 YNNNMYKLVVM
-416 LFSMKS
+416 LISMKQN
-422 ELFKKLYLDKDNPL
+422 LFKQLYLDEENPL
-436 IVDGK
+436 IVGVED
-441 YLNASSYKNE
+441 KNT
-451 NDEIV
+451 NKKKGIF
-456 NDKQT
+456 KLQT
-461 AQNYWSMF
+461 GDAQEYWSMY
-469 TFMLSDANGER
+469 TFLPVGKTGEELSWDWE
-480 PSPKYGNSWYQYWA
+480 KYWNEHWQDY
-494 NDQEKWDNYG
+494 EM
-504 VAGNI
+504 AGNI
-509 TDEVNQGYV
+509 TTTGKYV
-518 NDRLFVCKDDG
+518 NNHVFIGAEGGDILRDYMKSNIKIKDDDV
-529 SISQKYTSQNVPAG
+529 KT
-543 NQDSRYTD
+543 TD
-551 FKTYLDDNKPNGH
+551 FVDHIDDTKNSVG
-564 GKGQATPADAV
+564 TPSEAV
-575 RYVLGLKK
+575 RYILGVK
-583 NTNNKIKGDLEVLD
+583 NNDDDKIKGDLNILD

-611 KNYIYIMLP
+611 KNYIYMMVP
-620 NFDGKVNITH
+620 NLEGKVNITH

-637 GNSEDLN
+637 GTAQDLN

-845 SLLQFGF
+845 SLLQFSF
-852 QADDPDRVG
+852 QADDPDRVD

-927 TGCSAAR
+927 TGCSAAK

-951 DGNFDGKLDLSTNPL
+951 DGEFDGKLDLSTNPL

-985 LDTFKEHFNTDSF
+985 LDTFKKHFHEDRF
-998 TTEKY
+998 TIEKY
-1003 QKVNSNPHFKTP
+1003 QKVNSDPDFKTP
-1015 DWMEVYRNYNMIIVG
+1015 DWMKVYRNYNMIIVG

-1074 DNFGYSANT
+1074 DNFGYSAST

-1156 RNQKMPYRYLIKT
+1156 KNQKMPYRYLIKT

-1292 TITQE
+1292 TITKE

-1462 ATEILHD
+1462 TTEILHD

>member
-10 KKIASAVCVLG
+10 KKIASAACVLG

-27 GVVGYQNKLKADENL
+27 GVVGYQNKLKAEENL

-56 PESKRDIYDKNAD
+56 PESKRDMYDAGQSTYD
-69 AAKLGTKENP
+69 LGTKENP
-79 FLILEI
+79 FFILEI
-85 VPYVEYSTIGYQIE
+85 VPYEEYGSFGYNIA
-99 GCEPL
+99 GCEPTDI
-104 EVEKMGADSYIST
+104 EKMRGTGWMGTISSMNMSDCEQQNPTYFFADEPELTNTKFDDEPKIDAGDT
-117 IGSFGGGTAGQ
+117 IAH
-128 GEEAWFFKEEVDQ
+128 E
-141 TGDLSAFKSYGYN
+141 
-154 PYDLKKIKGYYE
+154 GYYE
-166 LVDTGTGSFQQNED
+166 LVGEGKGSFRQKED
-180 GTIVKNSKG
+180 GTIEKSEGG
-189 NIVWHS
+189 NLIWHTI
-195 LLGSELSN
+195 GSIEK
-203 EYKDQKFQSP
+203 EKDYPSQTFQEENAP
-213 DEKKNLLKQKGDR
+213 KQILTQVGER
-226 IYTIRVNSEND
+226 IYTYRKSSSSD
-237 PVYVAYDYHVYRSSN
+237 PVYKTSVYYYYKN
-252 NFLIQSLGL
+252 TENFLKQALQL
-261 SKEEAKNYS
+261 SDKEAEDYS

-275 ITPQE
+275 ITPKE
-280 LNANPDWVKYADLY
+280 LNAEGSNWENYADLY
-294 IATAKMTM
+294 IVSPTVADDNFKTM
-302 VGDGDEWE
+302 WKG
-310 KYKAEWNRYNRYQHN
+310 YNRYGHRSETTN
-325 ATSSSNESSFED
+325 YISSFEN
-337 VEGQKD
+337 VNGATD
-343 RDISWQIALAM
+343 RDISWKVVENM
-354 YNKITADINYAPIV
+354 YKKVTAKTNYAGMM
-368 MTSSSY
+368 MTANTY
-374 MNASQKKEI
+374 GASLTDATKKSI
-383 KTQIFD
+383 KMDVLD
-389 WNLNFSGYYDEATRP
+389 WNLNKNGSKYDTIG
-404 AYNNNMYKLAVM
+404 YNNNMYKLAIM
-416 LFSMKS
+416 LLSMKS
-422 ELFKKLYLDKDNPL
+422 DLFKKLYMDEEHPYIQNGKFVLQEGDAQEYWSLYTFLPVGISAQEAGYNWYKYWTSDDKWNDYQMPGNIEANRRFINEHMYIGGEGGDILRNFTNDNLNLNSTNTKYTDFQDYMTPPGQPDATTAKPADAIRYILDKD
-436 IVDGK
+436 GK
-441 YLNASSYKNE
+441 S
-451 NDEIV
+451 
-456 NDKQT
+456 
-461 AQNYWSMF
+461 
-469 TFMLSDANGER
+469 R
-480 PSPKYGNSWYQYWA
+480 
-494 NDQEKWDNYG
+494 
-504 VAGNI
+504 
-509 TDEVNQGYV
+509 TD
-518 NDRLFVCKDDG
+518 
-529 SISQKYTSQNVPAG
+529 
-543 NQDSRYTD
+543 
-551 FKTYLDDNKPNGH
+551 
-564 GKGQATPADAV
+564 
-575 RYVLGLKK
+575 
-583 NTNNKIKGDLEVLD
+583 KIKKDLEVLD

-611 KNYIYIMLP
+611 KNYIYMMVPDLE
-620 NFDGKVNITH
+620 GKVNITH

-637 GNSEDLN
+637 GTAQDLN

-658 YNKEQQTLKDPTDN
+658 YNKTGDGKT
-672 KDVSGQFTKWNDAS
+672 VWNDSS

-718 GTKSGDIWTWND
+718 GTKSGDTWKWKNVD
-730 VNSAELRFS
+730 SAELRFS

-762 AVPYLY
+762 AVSYLY
-768 QRDKTRIDQY
+768 QRDETRIDQH

-789 NKKNTGDNSVHF
+789 DQKNKGDNSVHF
-801 YQTDDVTGIRE
+801 YQTNDVTGIRE
-812 GMKQKKPEV
+812 CMKQKKPEV

-852 QADDPDRVG
+852 QVNDPESAA

-877 EDELYYEGEKFAAD
+877 KDELYYEGEKFAAD
-891 GSQKDVTCKLSR
+891 GSRKDVICKLSR

-939 KKKINVLQILPK
+939 KKKINVLQIIPK

-966 FTQYYH
+966 FTKYYH

-985 LDTFKEHFNTDSF
+985 LDTFKKHFNADSF

-1003 QKVNSNPHFKTP
+1003 QKVNSDPDFKTP
-1015 DWMEVYRNYNMIIVG
+1015 DWMKVYRNYNMIIVG

-1097 SRNLSESERKELAE
+1097 SRNLSERERKELAE
-1111 KPDKAYDSVTDITG
+1111 KPDNAYDSVTDVAG
-1125 KKLDQKQGFT
+1125 KELDQKQGFT

-1151 DWNTL
+1151 DWNIL
-1156 RNQKMPYRYLIKT
+1156 KNQKMPYRYLIKT

-1187 FNNNNDLITKVSQ
+1187 FNNNNDLITEVSQ

-1248 AAWQGT
+1248 VAWQGT

-1336 YDMSFTKEYSED
+1336 YDMSFTKEYSEEQ
-1348 PDESDWE
+1348 DESDWE
-1355 TVGVDEEDP
+1355 AIGVDEENP
-1364 DFVKIT
+1364 DFVKII
-1370 FSPEELN
+1370 FAPEELN

-1386 IYYKNESGN
+1386 IYYKNESGD
-1395 PVYVDRIYDCTTNE
+1395 PVYVDTIYDCTTNE
-1409 EIPTAE
+1409 AIPMAE
-1415 PELIEQNQT
+1415 PETSEKNQT

>member
-10 KKIASAVCVLG
+10 KKIASAACMLG

-56 PESKRDIYDKNAD
+56 PESKRDMYDAD
-69 AAKLGTKENP
+69 KSTYALGTKENP

-85 VPYVEYSTIGYQIE
+85 VPYEEYGSFGYNIA
-99 GCEPL
+99 GCEPTDI
-104 EVEKMGADSYIST
+104 EKMRGTGWMGTISSMNMSDCEQQNPTYFFADEPELTNTKFDDEPKIDAGDT
-117 IGSFGGGTAGQ
+117 IAH
-128 GEEAWFFKEEVDQ
+128 E
-141 TGDLSAFKSYGYN
+141 
-154 PYDLKKIKGYYE
+154 GYYE
-166 LVDTGTGSFQQNED
+166 LVGEGTGSFRQKED
-180 GTIVKNSKG
+180 GTVEKSEGG
-189 NIVWHS
+189 NLIWHTI
-195 LLGSELSN
+195 GSIEK
-203 EYKDQKFQSP
+203 EKDYPSQTFQEENAP
-213 DEKKNLLKQKGDR
+213 KQILTQVGER
-226 IYTIRVNSEND
+226 IYTYRKSSSSD
-237 PVYVAYDYHVYRSSN
+237 PVYKTSVYYYYKN
-252 NFLIQSLGL
+252 TENFLKQALRL
-261 SKEEAKNYS
+261 SDKEAADYS

-275 ITPQE
+275 ITPKE
-280 LNANPDWVKYADLY
+280 LNAEGSNWENYADLY
-294 IATAKMTM
+294 IVSPTVADDNFKTM
-302 VGDGDEWE
+302 W
-310 KYKAEWNRYNRYQHN
+310 KKYNRYGHRSETTN
-325 ATSSSNESSFED
+325 YISSFEN
-337 VEGQKD
+337 VNGATD
-343 RDISWQIALAM
+343 RDISWKVVENM
-354 YNKITADINYAPIV
+354 YRKVTAKTNYAGMM
-368 MTSSSY
+368 MTANTY
-374 MNASQKKEI
+374 GASLTDATKKSI
-383 KTQIFD
+383 KMDVLD
-389 WNLNFSGYYDEATRP
+389 WNLNKNGSKYDTIG
-404 AYNNNMYKLAVM
+404 YNNNMYKLAIM
-416 LFSMKS
+416 LLSMKS
-422 ELFKKLYLDKDNPL
+422 DLFKKLYMDEEHPYIQN
-436 IVDGK
+436 GK
-441 YLNASSYKNE
+441 FVLQE
-451 NDEIV
+451 GD
-456 NDKQT
+456 
-461 AQNYWSMF
+461 AQEYWSLY
-469 TFMLSDANGER
+469 TFLPVGISAQEAGYNWYKYWTSD
-480 PSPKYGNSWYQYWA
+480 
-494 NDQEKWDNYG
+494 DKWDDYQMP
-504 VAGNI
+504 GNI
-509 TDEVNQGYV
+509 EANRRFINEHMYIGGEGGDILRNFT
-518 NDRLFVCKDDG
+518 NDNLNLNSTNTK
-529 SISQKYTSQNVPAG
+529 
-543 NQDSRYTD
+543 YTD
-551 FKTYLDDNKPNGH
+551 FQDYMTPP
-564 GKGQATPADAV
+564 GQPDATTAKPADAI
-575 RYVLGLKK
+575 RYILDKEGKSR
-583 NTNNKIKGDLEVLD
+583 TDKIKKDLEVLD

-611 KNYIYIMLP
+611 KNYIYMMVPDLE
-620 NFDGKVNITH
+620 GKVNITH

-637 GNSEDLN
+637 GTAQDLN

-658 YNKEQQTLKDPTDN
+658 YNKTGDGKT
-672 KDVSGQFTKWNDAS
+672 VWNDSS

-718 GTKSGDIWTWND
+718 GTKSGDTWKWKNVD
-730 VNSAELRFS
+730 SAELRFS

-762 AVPYLY
+762 AVSYLY
-768 QRDKTRIDQY
+768 QRDETRIDQH

-789 NKKNTGDNSVHF
+789 DQKNKGDNSVHF
-801 YQTDDVTGIRE
+801 YQTNDVTGIRE
-812 GMKQKKPEV
+812 CMKQKKPEV

-852 QADDPDRVG
+852 QVDDPESAA

-877 EDELYYEGEKFAAD
+877 KDELYYEGEKFAAD
-891 GSQKDVTCKLSR
+891 GSRKDVTCKLSR

-939 KKKINVLQILPK
+939 KKKINVLQIIPK

-966 FTQYYH
+966 FTKYYH

-985 LDTFKEHFNTDSF
+985 LDTFKKHFNADSF

-1003 QKVNSNPHFKTP
+1003 QKVNSDPDFKTP
-1015 DWMEVYRNYNMIIVG
+1015 DWMKVYRNYNMIIVG

-1097 SRNLSESERKELAE
+1097 SRNLSERERQELAE
-1111 KPDKAYDSVTDITG
+1111 KPDNAYDSVTDVAG
-1125 KKLDQKQGFT
+1125 KELDQKQGFT

-1151 DWNTL
+1151 DWNIL
-1156 RNQKMPYRYLIKT
+1156 KNQKMPYRYLIKT

-1187 FNNNNDLITKVSQ
+1187 FNNNNDLITEVSQ

-1355 TVGVDEEDP
+1355 AIGVDEENP
-1364 DFVKIT
+1364 DFVKII
-1370 FSPEELN
+1370 FAPEELN

-1386 IYYKNESGN
+1386 IYYKNESGDS
-1395 PVYVDRIYDCTTNE
+1395 VYVDTIYDCTTNE
-1409 EIPTAE
+1409 AIPMAE
-1415 PELIEQNQT
+1415 PETSEKNQT
-1424 YKTVEDGKV
+1424 YKTVEGGKV

-1462 ATEILHD
+1462 TTEILHD

>member
-10 KKIASAVCVLG
+10 KKIASAACVLG

-27 GVVGYQNKLKADENL
+27 GVVGYQNKLKAEENL

-56 PESKRDIYDKNAD
+56 PESKRDMYDAD
-69 AAKLGTKENP
+69 QSTYDLGTKENP

-85 VPYVEYSTIGYQIE
+85 VPYEEYGSFGYNIA
-99 GCEPL
+99 GCEPTDI
-104 EVEKMGADSYIST
+104 EKMRGTGWMGTISSMNMSDCEQQNPTYFFADEPELTNTKFDDEPKIDAGDT
-117 IGSFGGGTAGQ
+117 IAH
-128 GEEAWFFKEEVDQ
+128 E
-141 TGDLSAFKSYGYN
+141 
-154 PYDLKKIKGYYE
+154 GYYE
-166 LVDTGTGSFQQNED
+166 LVGEGNGSFRQKED
-180 GTIVKNSKG
+180 GTIEKSEGG
-189 NIVWHS
+189 NLIWHTI
-195 LLGSELSN
+195 GSVEK
-203 EYKDQKFQSP
+203 EKDYPSQTFQEENAP
-213 DEKKNLLKQKGDR
+213 KQILTQVGER
-226 IYTIRVNSEND
+226 IYTYRKSSSSD
-237 PVYVAYDYHVYRSSN
+237 PVYKTSVYYYYKN
-252 NFLIQSLGL
+252 TENFLKQALQL
-261 SKEEAKNYS
+261 SDKEAEDYS

-275 ITPQE
+275 ITPKE
-280 LNANPDWVKYADLY
+280 LNAEGSNWENYADLY
-294 IATAKMTM
+294 IVSPTVADDNFKTM
-302 VGDGDEWE
+302 WKG
-310 KYKAEWNRYNRYQHN
+310 YNRYGHRSETTN
-325 ATSSSNESSFED
+325 YISSFEN
-337 VEGQKD
+337 VNGATD
-343 RDISWQIALAM
+343 RDISWKVVENM
-354 YNKITADINYAPIV
+354 YKKVTAKTNYAGMM
-368 MTSSSY
+368 MTANTY
-374 MNASQKKEI
+374 GASLTDATKKSI
-383 KTQIFD
+383 KMDVLD
-389 WNLNFSGYYDEATRP
+389 WNLNKNGSKYDTIG
-404 AYNNNMYKLAVM
+404 YNNNMYKLAIM
-416 LFSMKS
+416 LLSMKS
-422 ELFKKLYLDKDNPL
+422 DLFKKLYMDEEHPYIKDGKFILQEGDAQEYWSLYTFLPVGKSGAEINWNWYDYWTKADKWTDYQMPGNIEANRRFINEHMYIGGEGGDILRNFTKDNL
-436 IVDGK
+436 D
-441 YLNASSYKNE
+441 LNS
-451 NDEIV
+451 
-456 NDKQT
+456 
-461 AQNYWSMF
+461 
-469 TFMLSDANGER
+469 AN
-480 PSPKYGNSWYQYWA
+480 
-494 NDQEKWDNYG
+494 
-504 VAGNI
+504 
-509 TDEVNQGYV
+509 T
-518 NDRLFVCKDDG
+518 
-529 SISQKYTSQNVPAG
+529 KYTNFQ
-543 NQDSRYTD
+543 RYVTPPGQPD
-551 FKTYLDDNKPNGH
+551 AKTAK
-564 GKGQATPADAV
+564 PADAI
-575 RYVLGLKK
+575 RYILDQEGKSR
-583 NTNNKIKGDLEVLD
+583 TDKIKGDLEILD

-611 KNYIYIMLP
+611 KNYIYMMVPDLE
-620 NFDGKVNITH
+620 GKVNITH

-637 GNSEDLN
+637 GTAQDLN

-658 YNKEQQTLKDPTDN
+658 YNKAGDGKT
-672 KDVSGQFTKWNDAS
+672 VWNDSS

-718 GTKSGDIWTWND
+718 GTKSGDTWKWKNVD
-730 VNSAELRFS
+730 SAELRFS

-762 AVPYLY
+762 AVSYLY
-768 QRDKTRIDQY
+768 QRDETRIDQH

-789 NKKNTGDNSVHF
+789 DQKNTGDNSVHF
-801 YQTDDVTGIRE
+801 YQTNDVTGIQE
-812 GMKQKKPEV
+812 CMKQKKPEV

-852 QADDPDRVG
+852 QVDDPESAA

-877 EDELYYEGEKFAAD
+877 KDELYYEGEKFAAD
-891 GSQKDVTCKLSR
+891 GSRKDVTCKLSR

-966 FTQYYH
+966 FTKYYH

-978 ITVTTET
+978 ITVTMET
-985 LDTFKEHFNTDSF
+985 LDTFKKHFNADSF

-1003 QKVNSNPHFKTP
+1003 QKVNSDPDFKTP
-1015 DWMEVYRNYNMIIVG
+1015 DWMKVYRNYNMIIVG

-1097 SRNLSESERKELAE
+1097 SRNLSERERQELAE
-1111 KPDKAYDSVTDITG
+1111 KPDNAYDSVTDVAG
-1125 KKLDQKQGFT
+1125 KELDQKQGFT

-1151 DWNTL
+1151 DWNIL
-1156 RNQKMPYRYLIKT
+1156 KNQKMPYRYLIKT

-1187 FNNNNDLITKVSQ
+1187 FNNNNDLITEVSQ

-1355 TVGVDEEDP
+1355 TVGVDEENP
-1364 DFVKIT
+1364 DFVKII
-1370 FSPEELN
+1370 FAPEELN

-1386 IYYKNESGN
+1386 IYYKNESGD
-1395 PVYVDRIYDCTTNE
+1395 PVYVDTIYDCTTNE
-1409 EIPTAE
+1409 AIPMAE
-1415 PELIEQNQT
+1415 PETSEKNQT

-1462 ATEILHD
+1462 TTEILHD

>member
-56 PESKRDIYDKNAD
+56 PESKRDMYDAD
-69 AAKLGTKENP
+69 QSTYALGTKENP
-79 FLILEI
+79 FFILEL
-85 VPYVEYSTIGYQIE
+85 VPYDEYGSFGYNIG
-99 GCEPL
+99 GCEPTD
-104 EVEKMGADSYIST
+104 VEKMRGTGWMGTISSMNMSDCEQQNPT
-117 IGSFGGGTAGQ
+117 Y
-128 GEEAWFFKEEVDQ
+128 FFSDEPELTNTDFDDEPKID
-141 TGDLSAFKSYGYN
+141 TGDTIAHE
-154 PYDLKKIKGYYE
+154 GYYE
-166 LVDTGTGSFQQNED
+166 LVEEGKGSFRQKED
-180 GTIVKNSKG
+180 GTIEKSEGG
-189 NIVWHS
+189 NLIWHTI
-195 LLGSELSN
+195 GSIEK
-203 EYKDQKFQSP
+203 EKDYPSQTFQEENAP
-213 DEKKNLLKQKGDR
+213 KQILTQVGER
-226 IYTIRVNSEND
+226 IYTYRKSSSSD
-237 PVYVAYDYHVYRSSN
+237 PVYKTSVYYYYKN
-252 NFLIQSLGL
+252 TENFLKQALQL
-261 SKEEAKNYS
+261 SDKEAADYS

-275 ITPQE
+275 ITPKE
-280 LNANPDWVKYADLY
+280 LNAEGSNWENYADLY
-294 IATAKMTM
+294 IVSPTVADDNFKTM
-302 VGDGDEWE
+302 WKG
-310 KYKAEWNRYNRYQHN
+310 YNRYRHRSETTN
-325 ATSSSNESSFED
+325 YISSFEN
-337 VEGQKD
+337 VNGSTD
-343 RDISWQIALAM
+343 RDISWKVVENM
-354 YNKITADINYAPIV
+354 YKKVTAKTNYAGMM
-368 MTSSSY
+368 MTANTY
-374 MNASQKKEI
+374 GASLTDATKKSI
-383 KTQIFD
+383 KMDVLD
-389 WNLNFSGYYDEATRP
+389 WNLNKNGSKYDTIG
-404 AYNNNMYKLAVM
+404 YNNNMYKLAIM
-416 LFSMKS
+416 LLSMKS
-422 ELFKKLYLDKDNPL
+422 DLFKKLYMDEEHPYIQNGKFVLQEGDAQEYWSLYTFLPVGKSGAEINWNWYDYWTKADKWTDYQMPGNIEANRRFINEHMYIGGEGGDILRNFTNDNLNLNSTNTKYTDFQDYMTPPGQPDATTAKPADAIRYILDKD
-436 IVDGK
+436 GK
-441 YLNASSYKNE
+441 SGT
-451 NDEIV
+451 
-456 NDKQT
+456 DKI
-461 AQNYWSMF
+461 
-469 TFMLSDANGER
+469 E
-480 PSPKYGNSWYQYWA
+480 
-494 NDQEKWDNYG
+494 
-504 VAGNI
+504 
-509 TDEVNQGYV
+509 
-518 NDRLFVCKDDG
+518 
-529 SISQKYTSQNVPAG
+529 
-543 NQDSRYTD
+543 
-551 FKTYLDDNKPNGH
+551 
-564 GKGQATPADAV
+564 
-575 RYVLGLKK
+575 
-583 NTNNKIKGDLEVLD
+583 GDLEILD

-611 KNYIYIMLP
+611 KNYIYMMVPDLE
-620 NFDGKVNITH
+620 GKVNITH

-637 GNSEDLN
+637 GTAQDLN

-658 YNKEQQTLKDPTDN
+658 YNKTGDGKT
-672 KDVSGQFTKWNDAS
+672 VWNDSS

-718 GTKSGDIWTWND
+718 GTKSGDTWKWKNVD
-730 VNSAELRFS
+730 SAELRFS

-768 QRDKTRIDQY
+768 QRDETRIDQH

-789 NKKNTGDNSVHF
+789 DQKNKGDNSVHF
-801 YQTDDVTGIRE
+801 YQTNDVTGIRE
-812 GMKQKKPEV
+812 CMKQKKPEV

-852 QADDPDRVG
+852 QVNDPESAA

-877 EDELYYEGEKFAAD
+877 KDELYYEGEKFAAD
-891 GSQKDVTCKLSR
+891 GSRKDVTCKLSR

-939 KKKINVLQILPK
+939 KKKINVLQIIPK

-966 FTQYYH
+966 FTKYYH

-985 LDTFKEHFNTDSF
+985 LDTFKKHFNADSF

-1003 QKVNSNPHFKTP
+1003 QKVNSDPDFKTP
-1015 DWMEVYRNYNMIIVG
+1015 DWMKVYRNYNMIIVG

-1083 YLRDTMGMNRYKAI
+1083 YLRDAMGMNRYKAI
-1097 SRNLSESERKELAE
+1097 SRNLSERERKELAE
-1111 KPDKAYDSVTDITG
+1111 KPDNAYDTVTDITG
-1125 KKLDQKQGFT
+1125 KELDQKQGFT

-1169 PDGKESIC
+1169 PDEKESIC

-1248 AAWQGT
+1248 VAWQGT

-1336 YDMSFTKEYSED
+1336 YDMSFTKEYSEEQ
-1348 PDESDWE
+1348 DESDWE
-1355 TVGVDEEDP
+1355 TVGVDEENP
-1364 DFVKIT
+1364 DFVKII
-1370 FSPEELN
+1370 FAPEELN

-1386 IYYKNESGN
+1386 IYYKNESGD
-1395 PVYVDRIYDCTTNE
+1395 PVYVDTIYDCTTNE
-1409 EIPTAE
+1409 AIPMAE
-1415 PELIEQNQT
+1415 PETSEKNQT
-1424 YKTVEDGKV
+1424 YKTVEGGKV

-1462 ATEILHD
+1462 TTEILHD

>member
-27 GVVGYQNKLKADENL
+27 GVVGYQNKLKAEENL

-56 PESKRDIYDKNAD
+56 PESKRDMYDAD
-69 AAKLGTKENP
+69 KSTYALGTKENP

-85 VPYVEYSTIGYQIE
+85 VPYEEYGSFGYNIA
-99 GCEPL
+99 GCEPTDI
-104 EVEKMGADSYIST
+104 EKMRGTGWMGTISSMNMSDCEQQNPTYFFADEPELTNTKFDDEPKIDAGDT
-117 IGSFGGGTAGQ
+117 IAH
-128 GEEAWFFKEEVDQ
+128 E
-141 TGDLSAFKSYGYN
+141 
-154 PYDLKKIKGYYE
+154 GYYE
-166 LVDTGTGSFQQNED
+166 LVGEGNGSFRQKED
-180 GTIVKNSKG
+180 GTIEKSEGG
-189 NIVWHS
+189 NLIWHTI
-195 LLGSELSN
+195 GSIEK
-203 EYKDQKFQSP
+203 EKDYPSQTFQEENAP
-213 DEKKNLLKQKGDR
+213 KQILTQVGER
-226 IYTIRVNSEND
+226 IYTYRKSSSSD
-237 PVYVAYDYHVYRSSN
+237 PVYKTSVYYYYKN
-252 NFLIQSLGL
+252 TENFLKQALRL
-261 SKEEAKNYS
+261 SDKEAADYS

-275 ITPQE
+275 ITPKE
-280 LNANPDWVKYADLY
+280 LNAEGSNWENYADLY
-294 IATAKMTM
+294 IVSPTVADDNFKTM
-302 VGDGDEWE
+302 W
-310 KYKAEWNRYNRYQHN
+310 KKYNRYGHRSETTN
-325 ATSSSNESSFED
+325 YISSFEN
-337 VEGQKD
+337 VNGATD
-343 RDISWQIALAM
+343 RDISWKVVENM
-354 YNKITADINYAPIV
+354 YRKVTAKTNYAGMM
-368 MTSSSY
+368 MTANTY
-374 MNASQKKEI
+374 GASLTDATKKSI
-383 KTQIFD
+383 KMDVLD
-389 WNLNFSGYYDEATRP
+389 WNLNKNGSKYDTIG
-404 AYNNNMYKLAVM
+404 YNNNMYKLAIM
-416 LFSMKS
+416 LLSMKS
-422 ELFKKLYLDKDNPL
+422 DLFKKLYMDEEHPYIQN
-436 IVDGK
+436 GK
-441 YLNASSYKNE
+441 FVLQE
-451 NDEIV
+451 GD
-456 NDKQT
+456 
-461 AQNYWSMF
+461 AQEYWSLY
-469 TFMLSDANGER
+469 TFLPVGISAQEAGYNWYKYWTSDDKWND
-480 PSPKYGNSWYQYWA
+480 YQMP
-494 NDQEKWDNYG
+494 
-504 VAGNI
+504 GNI
-509 TDEVNQGYV
+509 EANRRFINEHMYIGGEGGDILRNFT
-518 NDRLFVCKDDG
+518 NDNLNLNSTNTK
-529 SISQKYTSQNVPAG
+529 
-543 NQDSRYTD
+543 YTD
-551 FKTYLDDNKPNGH
+551 FQDYMTPP
-564 GKGQATPADAV
+564 GQPDATTAKPADAI
-575 RYVLGLKK
+575 RYILDQEGKSR
-583 NTNNKIKGDLEVLD
+583 TDKIKGDLEILD
-597 IEPCYDSKNGYSLT
+597 IEPCYDSKKGYSLT
-611 KNYIYIMLP
+611 KNYIYMMVPDLE
-620 NFDGKVNITH
+620 GKVNITH

-637 GNSEDLN
+637 GTAQDLN

-658 YNKEQQTLKDPTDN
+658 YNKTGDGKT
-672 KDVSGQFTKWNDAS
+672 VWNDSS

-718 GTKSGDIWTWND
+718 GTKSGDTWTWKNVD
-730 VNSAELRFS
+730 SAELRFS

-762 AVPYLY
+762 AVSYLY
-768 QRDKTRIDQY
+768 QRDKTRIDQH

-789 NKKNTGDNSVHF
+789 DQKNTGDNSVHF
-801 YQTDDVTGIRE
+801 YQTNDVTGIRE
-812 GMKQKKPEV
+812 CMKQKKPEV

-852 QADDPDRVG
+852 QVDDPESAA

-877 EDELYYEGEKFAAD
+877 KDELYYEGEKFAAD
-891 GSQKDVTCKLSR
+891 GSRKDVTCKLSR

-966 FTQYYH
+966 FTKYYH

-985 LDTFKEHFNTDSF
+985 LDTFKKHFNADSF
-998 TTEKY
+998 TIEKY
-1003 QKVNSNPHFKTP
+1003 QKVNSDPDFKTP
-1015 DWMEVYRNYNMIIVG
+1015 DWMKVYRNYNMIIVG

-1059 VLFTHDLTSMHNIRS
+1059 VLFTHDLTSMHNIKS
-1074 DNFGYSANT
+1074 DDFGYSANT

-1097 SRNLSESERKELAE
+1097 SRNLSECERQELAE
-1111 KPDKAYDSVTDITG
+1111 KPDNAYDSVTDITG
-1125 KKLDQKQGFT
+1125 KELDQKQGFT

-1140 RLGWKNADSGT
+1140 RLGWKNSDSGT
-1151 DWNTL
+1151 DWNIL
-1156 RNQKMPYRYLIKT
+1156 KNQRMPYRYLIKN
-1169 PDGKESIC
+1169 PNGEEIC
-1177 GVSDFTSNTG
+1177 GKSDLTKNTG

-1386 IYYKNESGN
+1386 IYYKNESGD

-1415 PELIEQNQT
+1415 PEMIEQNQT

-1462 ATEILHD
+1462 TTEILHD

>member
-10 KKIASAVCVLG
+10 KKIASAACMLG

-27 GVVGYQNKLKADENL
+27 GVVGYQNKLKAEDNL

-56 PESKRDIYDKNAD
+56 PESKRDMYDAD
-69 AAKLGTKENP
+69 QSTYDLGTKENP
-79 FLILEI
+79 FFILEI
-85 VPYVEYSTIGYQIE
+85 VPYEEYGSFGYNIA
-99 GCEPL
+99 GCEPTDI
-104 EVEKMGADSYIST
+104 EKMRGTGWMGTISSMNMSDCEQQNPTYFFADEPELTNTKFDDEPKIDAGDT
-117 IGSFGGGTAGQ
+117 IAH
-128 GEEAWFFKEEVDQ
+128 E
-141 TGDLSAFKSYGYN
+141 
-154 PYDLKKIKGYYE
+154 GYYE
-166 LVDTGTGSFQQNED
+166 LVGEGNGSFRQKED
-180 GTIVKNSKG
+180 GTIEKSEGG
-189 NIVWHS
+189 NLIWHTI
-195 LLGSELSN
+195 GSIEK
-203 EYKDQKFQSP
+203 EKDYPSQTFQEENAP
-213 DEKKNLLKQKGDR
+213 KQILTQVGER
-226 IYTIRVNSEND
+226 IYTYRKSSSSD
-237 PVYVAYDYHVYRSSN
+237 PVYKTSVYYYYKN
-252 NFLIQSLGL
+252 TENFLKQALRL
-261 SKEEAKNYS
+261 SDKEAADYS

-275 ITPQE
+275 ITPKE
-280 LNANPDWVKYADLY
+280 LNAEGSNWENYADLY
-294 IATAKMTM
+294 IVSPTVADDNFKTM
-302 VGDGDEWE
+302 W
-310 KYKAEWNRYNRYQHN
+310 KKYNRYGHRSETTN
-325 ATSSSNESSFED
+325 YISSFEN
-337 VEGQKD
+337 VNGSTD
-343 RDISWQIALAM
+343 RDISWKVVENM
-354 YNKITADINYAPIV
+354 YRKVTAKTNYAGMM
-368 MTSSSY
+368 MTANTY
-374 MNASQKKEI
+374 GASLTDATKKSI
-383 KTQIFD
+383 KMDVLD
-389 WNLNFSGYYDEATRP
+389 WNLKKNGSKYDTIG
-404 AYNNNMYKLAVM
+404 YNNNMYKLAIM
-416 LFSMKS
+416 LLSMKS
-422 ELFKKLYLDKDNPL
+422 DLFKKLYMDEEHPYIQN
-436 IVDGK
+436 GK
-441 YLNASSYKNE
+441 FVLQE
-451 NDEIV
+451 GD
-456 NDKQT
+456 
-461 AQNYWSMF
+461 AQEYWSLY
-469 TFMLSDANGER
+469 TFLPVGISAQEAEYNWYKYWTSDDKWND
-480 PSPKYGNSWYQYWA
+480 YQMP
-494 NDQEKWDNYG
+494 
-504 VAGNI
+504 GNI
-509 TDEVNQGYV
+509 EANRRFINEHMYIGGEGGDILRNFT
-518 NDRLFVCKDDG
+518 NDNLNLNSTNTK
-529 SISQKYTSQNVPAG
+529 
-543 NQDSRYTD
+543 YTD
-551 FKTYLDDNKPNGH
+551 FQDYMTPP
-564 GKGQATPADAV
+564 GQPDATTAKPADAV
-575 RYVLGLKK
+575 RYILDKEGKSG
-583 NTNNKIKGDLEVLD
+583 TDKIKKDLEVLD

-611 KNYIYIMLP
+611 KNYIYMMVPDLE
-620 NFDGKVNITH
+620 GKVNITH

-637 GNSEDLN
+637 GTAQDLN

-658 YNKEQQTLKDPTDN
+658 YNKAGDGKT
-672 KDVSGQFTKWNDAS
+672 VWNDSS

-699 TAAEYS
+699 TAAEVS

-718 GTKSGDIWTWND
+718 GTKSGDTWKWKNVD
-730 VNSAELRFS
+730 SAELRFS

-762 AVPYLY
+762 AVSYLY
-768 QRDKTRIDQY
+768 QRDETRIDQH

-789 NKKNTGDNSVHF
+789 DQKNTGDNSVHF
-801 YQTDDVTGIRE
+801 YQTNDVTGIME
-812 GMKQKKPEV
+812 CMKQKKPEV

-852 QADDPDRVG
+852 QVDDPERAA

-877 EDELYYEGEKFAAD
+877 KDELYYEGEKFAAD
-891 GSQKDVTCKLSR
+891 GSRKDVTCKLSR

-939 KKKINVLQILPK
+939 KKKINVLQIIPK

-966 FTQYYH
+966 FTKYYH

-985 LDTFKEHFNTDSF
+985 LDTFKKHFNADSF
-998 TTEKY
+998 TIEKY
-1003 QKVNSNPHFKTP
+1003 QKVNSDPDFKTP
-1015 DWMEVYRNYNMIIVG
+1015 DWMKVYRNYNMIIVG

-1074 DNFGYSANT
+1074 NDFGYSANT

-1097 SRNLSESERKELAE
+1097 SRNLSEIERQELAE
-1111 KPDKAYDSVTDITG
+1111 KPDNAYDTVTDITG
-1125 KKLDQKQGFT
+1125 KELDQKQGFT

-1140 RLGWKNADSGT
+1140 RLGWKNSDSGT
-1151 DWNTL
+1151 DWNIL
-1156 RNQKMPYRYLIKT
+1156 KNQKMPYRYLIRN
-1169 PDGKESIC
+1169 PEGESIC
-1177 GVSDFTSNTG
+1177 GISEFTRNTG

-1415 PELIEQNQT
+1415 PEMIEQNQT

-1462 ATEILHD
+1462 TTEILHD

>member
-27 GVVGYQNKLKADENL
+27 GVVGYQNKLKAEENL

-56 PESKRDIYDKNAD
+56 PESKRDMYDAD
-69 AAKLGTKENP
+69 KSTYALGTKENP

-85 VPYVEYSTIGYQIE
+85 VPYEEYGSFGYNIA
-99 GCEPL
+99 GCEPTDI
-104 EVEKMGADSYIST
+104 EKMRGTGWMGTISSMNMSDCEQQNPTYFFADEPELTNTKFDDEPKIDAGDT
-117 IGSFGGGTAGQ
+117 IAH
-128 GEEAWFFKEEVDQ
+128 E
-141 TGDLSAFKSYGYN
+141 
-154 PYDLKKIKGYYE
+154 GYYE
-166 LVDTGTGSFQQNED
+166 LVGEGNGSFRQKED
-180 GTIVKNSKG
+180 GTIEKSEGG
-189 NIVWHS
+189 NLIWHTI
-195 LLGSELSN
+195 GSIEK
-203 EYKDQKFQSP
+203 EKDYPSQTFQEENAP
-213 DEKKNLLKQKGDR
+213 KQILTQVGER
-226 IYTIRVNSEND
+226 IYTYRKSSSSD
-237 PVYVAYDYHVYRSSN
+237 PVYKTSVYYYYKN
-252 NFLIQSLGL
+252 TENFLKQALRL
-261 SKEEAKNYS
+261 SDKEAADYS

-275 ITPQE
+275 ITPKE
-280 LNANPDWVKYADLY
+280 LNAEGSNWENYADLY
-294 IATAKMTM
+294 IVSPTVADDNFKTM
-302 VGDGDEWE
+302 W
-310 KYKAEWNRYNRYQHN
+310 KKYNRYGHRSETTN
-325 ATSSSNESSFED
+325 YISSFEN
-337 VEGQKD
+337 VNGSTD
-343 RDISWQIALAM
+343 RDISWKVVENM
-354 YNKITADINYAPIV
+354 YRKVTAKTNYAGMM
-368 MTSSSY
+368 MTANTY
-374 MNASQKKEI
+374 GASLTDATKKSI
-383 KTQIFD
+383 KMDVLD
-389 WNLNFSGYYDEATRP
+389 WNLNKNGSKYDTIG
-404 AYNNNMYKLAVM
+404 YNNNMYKLAIM
-416 LFSMKS
+416 LLSMKS
-422 ELFKKLYLDKDNPL
+422 DLFKKLYMDEEHPYIQN
-436 IVDGK
+436 GK
-441 YLNASSYKNE
+441 FVLQE
-451 NDEIV
+451 GD
-456 NDKQT
+456 
-461 AQNYWSMF
+461 AQEYWSLY
-469 TFMLSDANGER
+469 TFLPVGISAQEAGYNWYKYWTSD
-480 PSPKYGNSWYQYWA
+480 
-494 NDQEKWDNYG
+494 DKWDDYQMP
-504 VAGNI
+504 GNI
-509 TDEVNQGYV
+509 EANRRFINEHMYIGGEGGDILRNFT
-518 NDRLFVCKDDG
+518 NDNLNLNSTNTK
-529 SISQKYTSQNVPAG
+529 
-543 NQDSRYTD
+543 YTD
-551 FKTYLDDNKPNGH
+551 FQDYMTPP
-564 GKGQATPADAV
+564 GQPDATTAKPADAI
-575 RYVLGLKK
+575 RYILDKEGKSR
-583 NTNNKIKGDLEVLD
+583 TDKIEGDLEILD

-611 KNYIYIMLP
+611 KNYIYMMVPDLE
-620 NFDGKVNITH
+620 GKVNITH

-637 GNSEDLN
+637 GTAQDLN

-658 YNKEQQTLKDPTDN
+658 YNKAGDGKT
-672 KDVSGQFTKWNDAS
+672 VWNDSS

-699 TAAEYS
+699 TAAEFS

-718 GTKSGDIWTWND
+718 GTKSGDTWTWND
-730 VNSAELRFS
+730 VDSAELRFS

-812 GMKQKKPEV
+812 CMKQKKPEV

-836 YLDVDRVGR
+836 YLDIDRVGR
-845 SLLQFGF
+845 SLLQFSF
-852 QADDPDRVG
+852 QADDPDRVD

-891 GSQKDVTCKLSR
+891 GSRKDVTCKLSR

-913 EVFCDEN
+913 DVFCDEN

-951 DGNFDGKLDLSTNPL
+951 DGDFDGKLDLSTNPL

-985 LDTFKEHFNTDSF
+985 LDTFKKHFNEDSF

-1003 QKVNSNPHFKTP
+1003 QKVNSDPDFKTP
-1015 DWMEVYRNYNMIIVG
+1015 DWMKVYRNYNMIIVG

-1097 SRNLSESERKELAE
+1097 SRNLSERERQELAE
-1111 KPDKAYDSVTDITG
+1111 KPDNAYDSVTDVAG
-1125 KKLDQKQGFT
+1125 KELDQKQGFT

-1151 DWNTL
+1151 DWNIL
-1156 RNQKMPYRYLIKT
+1156 KNQKMPYRYLIKT

-1187 FNNNNDLITKVSQ
+1187 FNNNNDLITEVSQ

-1265 GVSPNDAANNY
+1265 GVSPNDASNNY

-1336 YDMSFTKEYSED
+1336 YDMSFTKEYSEEQ
-1348 PDESDWE
+1348 DESDWE
-1355 TVGVDEEDP
+1355 AIGVDEENP
-1364 DFVKIT
+1364 DFVKII
-1370 FSPEELN
+1370 FAPEELN

-1386 IYYKNESGN
+1386 IYYKNESGD
-1395 PVYVDRIYDCTTNE
+1395 PVYVDTIYDCTTNE
-1409 EIPTAE
+1409 AIPMAE
-1415 PELIEQNQT
+1415 PETSEKNQT
-1424 YKTVEDGKV
+1424 YKTVEGGKV

-1462 ATEILHD
+1462 TTEILHD

>member
-10 KKIASAVCVLG
+10 KKIASAACMLG

-27 GVVGYQNKLKADENL
+27 GVVGYQNKLKAEDNL

-56 PESKRDIYDKNAD
+56 PESKRDMYDAD
-69 AAKLGTKENP
+69 QSTYDLGTKENP
-79 FLILEI
+79 FFILEI
-85 VPYVEYSTIGYQIE
+85 VPYEEYGSFGYNIA
-99 GCEPL
+99 GCEPTDI
-104 EVEKMGADSYIST
+104 EKMRGTGWMGTISSMNMSDCEQQNPTYFFADEPELTNTKFDDEPKIDAGDT
-117 IGSFGGGTAGQ
+117 IAH
-128 GEEAWFFKEEVDQ
+128 E
-141 TGDLSAFKSYGYN
+141 
-154 PYDLKKIKGYYE
+154 GYYE
-166 LVDTGTGSFQQNED
+166 LVGEGNGSFRQKED
-180 GTIVKNSKG
+180 GTIEKSEGG
-189 NIVWHS
+189 NLIWHTI
-195 LLGSELSN
+195 GSIEK
-203 EYKDQKFQSP
+203 EKDYPSQTFQEENAP
-213 DEKKNLLKQKGDR
+213 KQILTQVGER
-226 IYTIRVNSEND
+226 IYTYRKSSSSD
-237 PVYVAYDYHVYRSSN
+237 PVYKTSVYYYYKN
-252 NFLIQSLGL
+252 TENFLKQALRL
-261 SKEEAKNYS
+261 SDKEAADYS

-275 ITPQE
+275 ITPKE
-280 LNANPDWVKYADLY
+280 LNAEGSNWENYADLY
-294 IATAKMTM
+294 IVSPTVADDNFKTM
-302 VGDGDEWE
+302 W
-310 KYKAEWNRYNRYQHN
+310 KKYNRYGHRSETTN
-325 ATSSSNESSFED
+325 YISSFEN
-337 VEGQKD
+337 VNGSTD
-343 RDISWQIALAM
+343 RDISWKVVENM
-354 YNKITADINYAPIV
+354 YRKVTAKTNYAGMM
-368 MTSSSY
+368 MTANTY
-374 MNASQKKEI
+374 GASLTDATKKSI
-383 KTQIFD
+383 KMDVLD
-389 WNLNFSGYYDEATRP
+389 WNLNKNGSKYDTIG
-404 AYNNNMYKLAVM
+404 YNNNMYKLAIM
-416 LFSMKS
+416 LLSMKS
-422 ELFKKLYLDKDNPL
+422 DLFKKLYMDEEHPYIQN
-436 IVDGK
+436 GK
-441 YLNASSYKNE
+441 FVLQE
-451 NDEIV
+451 GD
-456 NDKQT
+456 
-461 AQNYWSMF
+461 AQEYWSLY
-469 TFMLSDANGER
+469 TFLPVGISAQEAGYNWYKYWTSD
-480 PSPKYGNSWYQYWA
+480 
-494 NDQEKWDNYG
+494 DKWDDYQMP
-504 VAGNI
+504 GNI
-509 TDEVNQGYV
+509 EANRRFINEHMYIGGEGGDILRNFT
-518 NDRLFVCKDDG
+518 NDNLNLNSTNTK
-529 SISQKYTSQNVPAG
+529 
-543 NQDSRYTD
+543 YTD
-551 FKTYLDDNKPNGH
+551 FQDYMTPP
-564 GKGQATPADAV
+564 GQPDATTAKPADAI
-575 RYVLGLKK
+575 RYILDKEGKSR
-583 NTNNKIKGDLEVLD
+583 TDKIEGDLEILD

-611 KNYIYIMLP
+611 KNYIYMMVP
-620 NFDGKVNITH
+620 NLEGKVNITH

-637 GNSEDLN
+637 GTAQDLN

-658 YNKEQQTLKDPTDN
+658 YNKAGDGKT
-672 KDVSGQFTKWNDAS
+672 VWNDSS

-699 TAAEYS
+699 TAAEVS

-718 GTKSGDIWTWND
+718 GTKSGDTWKWKNVD
-730 VNSAELRFS
+730 SAELRFS

-762 AVPYLY
+762 AVSYLY
-768 QRDKTRIDQY
+768 QRDETRIDQH

-789 NKKNTGDNSVHF
+789 DQKNTGDNSVHF
-801 YQTDDVTGIRE
+801 YQTNDVTGIRE
-812 GMKQKKPEV
+812 CMKQKKPEV

-852 QADDPDRVG
+852 QVDDPESAA

-877 EDELYYEGEKFAAD
+877 KDELYYEGEKFAAD
-891 GSQKDVTCKLSR
+891 GSRKDVTCKLSR

-939 KKKINVLQILPK
+939 KKKINVLQIIPK

-966 FTQYYH
+966 FTKYYH

-985 LDTFKEHFNTDSF
+985 LDTFKKHFNADSF

-1003 QKVNSNPHFKTP
+1003 QKVNSDPDFKTP
-1015 DWMEVYRNYNMIIVG
+1015 DWMKVYRNYNMIIVG

-1097 SRNLSESERKELAE
+1097 SRNLSEIERQELAE
-1111 KPDKAYDSVTDITG
+1111 KSDDAYDSVTDING
-1125 KKLDQKQGFT
+1125 KELDQKQGFT

-1140 RLGWKNADSGT
+1140 RLGWKNSDSGT
-1151 DWNTL
+1151 DWNIL
-1156 RNQKMPYRYLIKT
+1156 KNQKMPYRYLIKT
-1169 PDGKESIC
+1169 PDREESIC

-1208 YPFKIDTMFTV
+1208 YPFKIDTTFKI

-1364 DFVKIT
+1364 DFVKII

-1386 IYYKNESGN
+1386 IYYKNESGD
-1395 PVYVDRIYDCTTNE
+1395 PVYVDTIYDCTTNE
-1409 EIPTAE
+1409 AIPTAE
-1415 PELIEQNQT
+1415 PQKSEKNQT

-1462 ATEILHD
+1462 TTEILHD

>member
-10 KKIASAVCVLG
+10 KKIASAACMLG

-27 GVVGYQNKLKADENL
+27 GVVGYQNKLKAEDNL

-56 PESKRDIYDKNAD
+56 PESKRDMYDAGQSTYD
-69 AAKLGTKENP
+69 LGTKENP
-79 FLILEI
+79 FFILEI
-85 VPYVEYSTIGYQIE
+85 VPYEEYGSFGYNIA
-99 GCEPL
+99 GCEPTDI
-104 EVEKMGADSYIST
+104 EKMRGTGWMGTISSMNMSDCKQQNPTYFFADEPELTNTKFDDEPKIDAGDT
-117 IGSFGGGTAGQ
+117 IAH
-128 GEEAWFFKEEVDQ
+128 E
-141 TGDLSAFKSYGYN
+141 
-154 PYDLKKIKGYYE
+154 GYYE
-166 LVDTGTGSFQQNED
+166 LVGEGNGSFRQKED
-180 GTIVKNSKG
+180 GTIEKSEGG
-189 NIVWHS
+189 NLIWHTI
-195 LLGSELSN
+195 GSIEK
-203 EYKDQKFQSP
+203 EKDYPSQTFQEENAP
-213 DEKKNLLKQKGDR
+213 KQILTQVGER
-226 IYTIRVNSEND
+226 IYTYRKSSSSD
-237 PVYVAYDYHVYRSSN
+237 PVYKTSVYYYYKN
-252 NFLIQSLGL
+252 TENFLKQALRL
-261 SKEEAKNYS
+261 SDKEAADYS

-275 ITPQE
+275 ITPKE
-280 LNANPDWVKYADLY
+280 LNAEGSNWENYADLY
-294 IATAKMTM
+294 IVSPTVADDNFKTM
-302 VGDGDEWE
+302 W
-310 KYKAEWNRYNRYQHN
+310 KKYNRYGHRSETTN
-325 ATSSSNESSFED
+325 YISSFEN
-337 VEGQKD
+337 VNGATD
-343 RDISWQIALAM
+343 RDISWKVVENM
-354 YNKITADINYAPIV
+354 YRKVTAKTNYAGMM
-368 MTSSSY
+368 MTANTY
-374 MNASQKKEI
+374 GASLTDATKKSI
-383 KTQIFD
+383 KMDVLD
-389 WNLNFSGYYDEATRP
+389 WNLNKNGSKYDTIG
-404 AYNNNMYKLAVM
+404 YNNNMYKLAIM
-416 LFSMKS
+416 LLSMKS
-422 ELFKKLYLDKDNPL
+422 DLFKKLYMDEEHPYIQNGKFVLQEGDAQEYWSLYTFLPVGISAQEAGYNWYKYWTSDDKWDDYQMPGNIEANRRFINEHMYIGGEGGDILRNFTNDNLNLNSTNTKYTDFQDYMTPPGQPDATTAKPADAIRYILDKD
-436 IVDGK
+436 GK
-441 YLNASSYKNE
+441 SGT
-451 NDEIV
+451 
-456 NDKQT
+456 DKI
-461 AQNYWSMF
+461 
-469 TFMLSDANGER
+469 E
-480 PSPKYGNSWYQYWA
+480 
-494 NDQEKWDNYG
+494 
-504 VAGNI
+504 
-509 TDEVNQGYV
+509 
-518 NDRLFVCKDDG
+518 
-529 SISQKYTSQNVPAG
+529 
-543 NQDSRYTD
+543 
-551 FKTYLDDNKPNGH
+551 
-564 GKGQATPADAV
+564 
-575 RYVLGLKK
+575 
-583 NTNNKIKGDLEVLD
+583 GDLEILD

-611 KNYIYIMLP
+611 KNYIYMMVPDLE
-620 NFDGKVNITH
+620 GKVNITH

-637 GNSEDLN
+637 GTAQDLN

-658 YNKEQQTLKDPTDN
+658 YNKAGDGKT
-672 KDVSGQFTKWNDAS
+672 VWNDSS

-718 GTKSGDIWTWND
+718 ETKSGDTWTWKNVD
-730 VNSAELRFS
+730 SAELRFS

-762 AVPYLY
+762 AVSYLY
-768 QRDKTRIDQY
+768 QRDKTRIDQH

-789 NKKNTGDNSVHF
+789 DQKNKGDNSVHF
-801 YQTDDVTGIRE
+801 YQTNDVTGIQE
-812 GMKQKKPEV
+812 CMKQKKPEV

-852 QADDPDRVG
+852 QVDDPESAA

-877 EDELYYEGEKFAAD
+877 KDELYYEGEKFAAD
-891 GSQKDVTCKLSR
+891 GSRKDVTCKLSR

-939 KKKINVLQILPK
+939 KKKINVLQIIPK

-966 FTQYYH
+966 FTKYYH

-985 LDTFKEHFNTDSF
+985 LDTFKKHFNADSF

-1003 QKVNSNPHFKTP
+1003 QKVNSDPDFKTP
-1015 DWMEVYRNYNMIIVG
+1015 DWMKVYRNYNMIIVG

-1074 DNFGYSANT
+1074 DDFGYSANT

-1097 SRNLSESERKELAE
+1097 SRNLSERERKALAE
-1111 KPDKAYDSVTDITG
+1111 KPDNAYDTVTDITG
-1125 KKLDQKQGFT
+1125 KELDQKQGFT

-1140 RLGWKNADSGT
+1140 RLGWKNSNSGT
-1151 DWNTL
+1151 DWNIL
-1156 RNQKMPYRYLIKT
+1156 NNQKMPYQYLIRN
-1169 PDGKESIC
+1169 PEGESIC
-1177 GVSDFTSNTG
+1177 GISEFTRNTG

-1336 YDMSFTKEYSED
+1336 YDMSFTKEYSEEQ
-1348 PDESDWE
+1348 DESDWE
-1355 TVGVDEEDP
+1355 TVGVDEENP
-1364 DFVKIT
+1364 DFVKII
-1370 FSPEELN
+1370 FAPEELN

-1386 IYYKNESGN
+1386 IYYKNESGD
-1395 PVYVDRIYDCTTNE
+1395 PVYVDTIYDCTTNE
-1409 EIPTAE
+1409 TIPMAE
-1415 PELIEQNQT
+1415 PETSEKNQT

-1462 ATEILHD
+1462 TTEILHD

>member
-27 GVVGYQNKLKADENL
+27 GVVGYQNKLKAEENL

-56 PESKRDIYDKNAD
+56 PESKRDMYDAD
-69 AAKLGTKENP
+69 KSTYALGTKENP

-85 VPYVEYSTIGYQIE
+85 VPYEEYGSFGYNIA
-99 GCEPL
+99 GCEPTDI
-104 EVEKMGADSYIST
+104 EKMRGTGWMGTISSMNMSDCEQQNPTYFFADEPELTNTKFDDEPKIDAGDT
-117 IGSFGGGTAGQ
+117 IAH
-128 GEEAWFFKEEVDQ
+128 E
-141 TGDLSAFKSYGYN
+141 
-154 PYDLKKIKGYYE
+154 GYYE
-166 LVDTGTGSFQQNED
+166 LVGEGNGSFRQKED
-180 GTIVKNSKG
+180 GTIEKSEGG
-189 NIVWHS
+189 NLIWHTI
-195 LLGSELSN
+195 GSIEK
-203 EYKDQKFQSP
+203 EKDYPSQTFQEENAP
-213 DEKKNLLKQKGDR
+213 KQILTQVGER
-226 IYTIRVNSEND
+226 IYTYRKSSSSD
-237 PVYVAYDYHVYRSSN
+237 PVYKTSVYYYYKN
-252 NFLIQSLGL
+252 TENFLKQALRL
-261 SKEEAKNYS
+261 SDKEAADYS

-275 ITPQE
+275 ITPKE
-280 LNANPDWVKYADLY
+280 LNAEGSNWENYADLY
-294 IATAKMTM
+294 IVSPTVADDNFKTM
-302 VGDGDEWE
+302 W
-310 KYKAEWNRYNRYQHN
+310 KKYNRYGHRSETTN
-325 ATSSSNESSFED
+325 YISSFEN
-337 VEGQKD
+337 VNGATD
-343 RDISWQIALAM
+343 RDISWKVVENM
-354 YNKITADINYAPIV
+354 YRKVTAKTNYAGMM
-368 MTSSSY
+368 MTANTY
-374 MNASQKKEI
+374 GASLTDATKKSI
-383 KTQIFD
+383 KMDVLD
-389 WNLNFSGYYDEATRP
+389 WNLNKNGSKYDTIG
-404 AYNNNMYKLAVM
+404 YNNNMYKLAIM
-416 LFSMKS
+416 LLSMKS
-422 ELFKKLYLDKDNPL
+422 DLFKKLYMDEEHPYIQN
-436 IVDGK
+436 GK
-441 YLNASSYKNE
+441 FVLQE
-451 NDEIV
+451 GD
-456 NDKQT
+456 
-461 AQNYWSMF
+461 AQEYWSLY
-469 TFMLSDANGER
+469 TFLPVGISAQEAGYNWYKYWTSDDKWND
-480 PSPKYGNSWYQYWA
+480 YQMP
-494 NDQEKWDNYG
+494 
-504 VAGNI
+504 GNI
-509 TDEVNQGYV
+509 EANRRFINEHMYIGGEGGDILRNFT
-518 NDRLFVCKDDG
+518 NDNLNLNSTNTK
-529 SISQKYTSQNVPAG
+529 
-543 NQDSRYTD
+543 YTD
-551 FKTYLDDNKPNGH
+551 FQDYMTPP
-564 GKGQATPADAV
+564 GQPDATTAKPADAI
-575 RYVLGLKK
+575 RYILDQEGKSR
-583 NTNNKIKGDLEVLD
+583 TDKIKGDLEILD
-597 IEPCYDSKNGYSLT
+597 IEPCYDSKKGYSLT
-611 KNYIYIMLP
+611 KNYIYMMVPDLE
-620 NFDGKVNITH
+620 GKVNITH

-637 GNSEDLN
+637 GTAQDLN

-658 YNKEQQTLKDPTDN
+658 YNKTGDGKT
-672 KDVSGQFTKWNDAS
+672 VWNDSS

-718 GTKSGDIWTWND
+718 GTKSGDTWTWKNVD
-730 VNSAELRFS
+730 SAELRFS

-762 AVPYLY
+762 AVSYLY
-768 QRDKTRIDQY
+768 QRDKTRIDQH

-789 NKKNTGDNSVHF
+789 DQKNTGDNSVHF
-801 YQTDDVTGIRE
+801 YQTNDVTGIRE
-812 GMKQKKPEV
+812 CMKQKKPEV

-852 QADDPDRVG
+852 QVDDPESAA

-877 EDELYYEGEKFAAD
+877 KDELYYEGEKFAAD
-891 GSQKDVTCKLSR
+891 GSRKDVTCKLSR

-966 FTQYYH
+966 FTKYYH

-985 LDTFKEHFNTDSF
+985 LDTFKKHFNADSF

-1003 QKVNSNPHFKTP
+1003 QKVNSDPDFKTP
-1015 DWMEVYRNYNMIIVG
+1015 DWMKVYRNYNMIIVG

-1059 VLFTHDLTSMHNIRS
+1059 VLFTHDLTSMHNIKS
-1074 DNFGYSANT
+1074 DDFGYSANT

-1097 SRNLSESERKELAE
+1097 SRNLSERERKALAE
-1111 KPDKAYDSVTDITG
+1111 KPDNAYDTVTDITG
-1125 KKLDQKQGFT
+1125 KELDQKQGFT

-1140 RLGWKNADSGT
+1140 RLGWKNSDSGT
-1151 DWNTL
+1151 DWNIL
-1156 RNQKMPYRYLIKT
+1156 NNQKMPYQYLIRN
-1169 PDGKESIC
+1169 PEGESIC
-1177 GVSDFTSNTG
+1177 GISEFTRNTG

-1355 TVGVDEEDP
+1355 TVGVDEENP
-1364 DFVKIT
+1364 DFVKII
-1370 FSPEELN
+1370 FAPEELN

-1386 IYYKNESGN
+1386 IYYKNESGD
-1395 PVYVDRIYDCTTNE
+1395 PVYVDTIYDCTTNE
-1409 EIPTAE
+1409 AIPMAE
-1415 PELIEQNQT
+1415 PETSEKNQT

-1462 ATEILHD
+1462 TTEILHD

>member
-27 GVVGYQNKLKADENL
+27 GVVGYQNKLKAEENL
-42 PVVTRGVVDKINQI
+42 PVVTRGVIDHIGQI
-56 PESKRDIYDKNAD
+56 PETKRNIYDKGATAD
-69 AAKLGTKENP
+69 KLGTKQNP
-79 FLILEI
+79 LFILEI
-85 VPYVEYSTIGYQIE
+85 VPYEEYATFGYHIS
-99 GCEPL
+99 GCEPVDPKINYGHADAMEL
-104 EVEKMGADSYIST
+104 TNSIKTAKAIRQQGAHFFADEPESKPDAYDSD
-117 IGSFGGGTAGQ
+117 
-128 GEEAWFFKEEVDQ
+128 KVPVVD
-141 TGDLSAFKSYGYN
+141 SNSMNKSYE
-154 PYDLKKIKGYYE
+154 GYYE
-166 LVDTGTGSFQQNED
+166 MVED
-180 GTIVKNSKG
+180 GQGTFIQDASGKISKG
-189 NIVWHS
+189 TDADKDKRNIIWHTVCTTEKQNNKYTDEMFKDA
-195 LLGSELSN
+195 SEYYDKL
-203 EYKDQKFQSP
+203 
-213 DEKKNLLKQKGDR
+213 KKVGDR
-226 IYTIRVNSEND
+226 IYTKRISTSEDPAYVTYGYYYYKNND
-237 PVYVAYDYHVYRSSN
+237 
-252 NFLIQSLGL
+252 NFIKYSILREKAGDPIDQD
-261 SKEEAKNYS
+261 EVDNYC

-275 ITPQE
+275 ITPKE
-280 LNANPDWVKYADLY
+280 LNENPAWADYADLY
-294 IATAKMTM
+294 FVSRSEYQGGTTANVWK
-302 VGDGDEWE
+302 
-310 KYKAEWNRYNRYQHN
+310 KYNRLQH
-325 ATSSSNESSFED
+325 TSTTTSYTNSFVNTTTD
-337 VEGQKD
+337 KN
-343 RDISWQIALAM
+343 RDISWPVVEKIF
-354 YNKITADINYAPIV
+354 NKVTSDKNYAGMI
-368 MTSSSY
+368 MGSSLYTIGSY
-374 MNASQKKEI
+374 TGSTKPETDM
-383 KTQIFD
+383 QIYD
-389 WNLNFSGYYDEATRP
+389 WNLKKLYNETDNHYVTAKSGTKSNA
-404 AYNNNMYKLAVM
+404 NMYKLALM
-416 LFSMKS
+416 LLSMDTD
-422 ELFKKLYLDKDNPL
+422 LFKDLYMNEDNPL
-436 IVDGK
+436 IRDGEFLLRDGEDRTYWSQTTFLLMDSDAGVENFRNPYAYWTSDESWEK
-441 YLNASSYKNE
+441 YGIAVELSSYRVWVKGHFYSF
-451 NDEIV
+451 NDDNSI
-456 NDKQT
+456 
-461 AQNYWSMF
+461 
-469 TFMLSDANGER
+469 TFDYTQAASQ
-480 PSPKYGNSWYQYWA
+480 PNSKFKGYQ
-494 NDQEKWDNYG
+494 D
-504 VAGNI
+504 
-509 TDEVNQGYV
+509 
-518 NDRLFVCKDDG
+518 
-529 SISQKYTSQNVPAG
+529 
-543 NQDSRYTD
+543 
-551 FKTYLDDNKPNGH
+551 YLDEFYDKENAGGTPSDSVQYILNNRNTSENRIT
-564 GKGQATPADAV
+564 GK
-575 RYVLGLKK
+575 L
-583 NTNNKIKGDLEVLD
+583 NILD
-597 IEPCYDSKNGYSLT
+597 IEPCYDSVNGYSLQES
-611 KNYIYIMLP
+611 YIRMMIP
-620 NFDGKVNITH
+620 KFRGTINITH

-637 GNSEDLN
+637 GNNEDLN
-644 STYDLIFLGLDDGA
+644 STYNMIFMGLDDGA
-658 YNKEQQTLKDPTDN
+658 YNKAGDGKT
-672 KDVSGQFTKWNDAS
+672 VWNDSS

-699 TAAEYS
+699 TAAEFS
-705 SDNRSRSVKFLTK
+705 NDNRSRSVKFLTK
-718 GTKSGDIWTWND
+718 GTKSGDTWTWKNVD
-730 VNSAELRFS
+730 SAELRFS

-762 AVPYLY
+762 AVSYLY
-768 QRDKTRIDQY
+768 QRDKTRIDQH

-789 NKKNTGDNSVHF
+789 DQKNTGDNSVHF
-801 YQTDDVTGIRE
+801 YQTNDVTGIME
-812 GMKQKKPEV
+812 CMKQKKPEV

-852 QADDPDRVG
+852 QVDDPESAA

-877 EDELYYEGEKFAAD
+877 KDELYYEGEKFAAD
-891 GSQKDVTCKLSR
+891 GSRKDVTCKLSR

-939 KKKINVLQILPK
+939 KKKINVLQIIPK

-966 FTQYYH
+966 FTKYYH

-985 LDTFKEHFNTDSF
+985 LDTFKKHFNENSF

-1003 QKVNSNPHFKTP
+1003 QKVNSDPDFKTP
-1015 DWMEVYRNYNMIIVG
+1015 DWMKVYRNYNMIIVG

-1097 SRNLSESERKELAE
+1097 SRMLSERERKELAE
-1111 KPDKAYDSVTDITG
+1111 KPDNAYDTVTDITG
-1125 KKLDQKQGFT
+1125 KELDQKQGFT

-1151 DWNTL
+1151 DWNIL
-1156 RNQKMPYRYLIKT
+1156 KNQKMPYRYLIKT

-1187 FNNNNDLITKVSQ
+1187 FNNNNDLITEVSQ

-1336 YDMSFTKEYSED
+1336 YDMSFTKEYSEEQ
-1348 PDESDWE
+1348 DESDWE
-1355 TVGVDEEDP
+1355 AIGVDEEDP
-1364 DFVKIT
+1364 DFVKII

-1386 IYYKNESGN
+1386 IYYKNESGDS
-1395 PVYVDRIYDCTTNE
+1395 VYVDTIYDCTTNE
-1409 EIPTAE
+1409 AIPTAE
-1415 PELIEQNQT
+1415 PETSEKNQT
-1424 YKTVEDGKV
+1424 YKTVEGGKV

-1462 ATEILHD
+1462 ATEIVHD

>member
-42 PVVTRGVVDKINQI
+42 PVMTRGVVDKINQI

-79 FLILEI
+79 LFILEI
-85 VPYVEYSTIGYQIE
+85 VPYVEWGTFGYHIS
-99 GCEPL
+99 GCEPIDMDQMRGSGY
-104 EVEKMGADSYIST
+104 MGK
-117 IGSFGGGTAGQ
+117 IGSMGIGKVTMEKAFFF
-128 GEEAWFFKEEVDQ
+128 GEEPEYKNTKWDSQPVKCTYDAKE
-141 TGDLSAFKSYGYN
+141 F
-154 PYDLKKIKGYYE
+154 KGYYE
-166 LVDTGTGSFQQNED
+166 LVENGQGFFRQQDD
-180 GTIVKNSKG
+180 GTIVKADGG
-189 NIVWHS
+189 NIIWHTINS
-195 LLGSELSN
+195 TEMSKKYSSQTFSE
-203 EYKDQKFQSP
+203 KDAQK
-213 DEKKNLLKQKGDR
+213 EILKKTGER
-226 IYTIRVNSEND
+226 IYTKREWTDSE
-237 PVYVAYDYHVYRSSN
+237 PVYITYNYYTYESN
-252 NFLIQSLGL
+252 DDFLKDTLQL
-261 SKEEAKNYS
+261 SEQEADNYS

-275 ITPQE
+275 ITPKE
-280 LNANPDWVKYADLY
+280 LNENPKWAEYADLY
-294 IATAKMTM
+294 IVTPTIEDSSFVEM
-302 VGDGDEWE
+302 WE
-310 KYKAEWNRYNRYQHN
+310 KFKRYDHPLTANKSN
-325 ATSSSNESSFED
+325 GFENTSSDEN
-337 VEGQKD
+337 
-343 RDISWQIALAM
+343 RDISWDVAKTM
-354 YNKITADINYAPIV
+354 YDKITADKNYAGIM
-368 MTSSSY
+368 MTSLVYRSMQNSK
-374 MNASQKKEI
+374 NV
-383 KTQIFD
+383 TLDVLD
-389 WNLNFSGYYDEATRP
+389 WNLKKIDTTTVKG
-404 AYNNNMYKLAVM
+404 YNNNMYKLVVM
-416 LFSMKS
+416 LISMKQN
-422 ELFKKLYLDKDNPL
+422 LFKQLYLDEENPL
-436 IVDGK
+436 IVGVED
-441 YLNASSYKNE
+441 KNT
-451 NDEIV
+451 NKKKGIF
-456 NDKQT
+456 KLQT
-461 AQNYWSMF
+461 GDAQEYWSMY
-469 TFMLSDANGER
+469 TFLPVGKTGEELSWDWE
-480 PSPKYGNSWYQYWA
+480 KYWNEHWQDY
-494 NDQEKWDNYG
+494 EM
-504 VAGNI
+504 AGNI
-509 TDEVNQGYV
+509 TTTGKYV
-518 NDRLFVCKDDG
+518 NNHVFIGAEGGDILRDYMKSNIKIKDDDV
-529 SISQKYTSQNVPAG
+529 KT
-543 NQDSRYTD
+543 TD
-551 FKTYLDDNKPNGH
+551 FVDHIDDTKNSVG
-564 GKGQATPADAV
+564 TPSEAV
-575 RYVLGLKK
+575 RYILGVK
-583 NTNNKIKGDLEVLD
+583 NNDDDKIKGDLNILD

-611 KNYIYIMLP
+611 KNYIYMMVP
-620 NFDGKVNITH
+620 NLEGKVNITH

-637 GNSEDLN
+637 GTAQDLN

-1248 AAWQGT
+1248 AAWQET

-1477 IKNNKKDEYG
+1477 IKNTKKDEYG

>member
-10 KKIASAVCVLG
+10 KKIVSAACVLG

-56 PESKRDIYDKNAD
+56 PESKRDMYDAD
-69 AAKLGTKENP
+69 QSTYDLGTKENP
-79 FLILEI
+79 FFILEL
-85 VPYVEYSTIGYQIE
+85 VPYDEYGSFGYNIG
-99 GCEPL
+99 GCEPTDVQKMRGTGKIDTL
-104 EVEKMGADSYIST
+104 GSMNMCDEKRMDKTYFFEDAQELKTTEFEHPLVKEDIVQ
-117 IGSFGGGTAGQ
+117 SF
-128 GEEAWFFKEEVDQ
+128 D
-141 TGDLSAFKSYGYN
+141 
-154 PYDLKKIKGYYE
+154 GYYE
-166 LVDTGTGSFQQNED
+166 LVEAGEGAFRQNED
-180 GTIVKNSKG
+180 GTIVKADGG
-189 NIVWHS
+189 NIIWHTIYD
-195 LLGSELSN
+195 LE
-203 EYKDQKFQSP
+203 
-213 DEKKNLLKQKGDR
+213 KQKDYPNQAFQGKDEPKKILTNVGER
-226 IYTIRVNSEND
+226 IYTVRESSPDD
-237 PVYVAYDYHVYRSSN
+237 PVYSVEGYYYYKN
-252 NFLIQSLGL
+252 NENFLKHSLKL
-261 SKEEAKNYS
+261 SDEAAAKYS

-275 ITPQE
+275 ITPKE
-280 LNANPDWVKYADLY
+280 LNANPSWAKYADLY
-294 IATAKMTM
+294 IVSASCADNEFKNM
-302 VGDGDEWE
+302 W
-310 KYKAEWNRYNRYQHN
+310 KKYNRYHH
-325 ATSSSNESSFED
+325 TSAVTDYKNGFENTD
-337 VEGQKD
+337 SDKE
-343 RDISWQIALAM
+343 RDISWEVAKEM
-354 YNKITADINYAPIV
+354 YDKITADTNYAAIMMTAESYKITKWTKV
-368 MTSSSY
+368 MLSL
-374 MNASQKKEI
+374 
-383 KTQIFD
+383 FD
-389 WNLNFSGYYDEATRP
+389 WNLRPSGDTFSYDAS
-404 AYNNNMYKLAVM
+404 NNNMYKLTVM
-416 LFSMKS
+416 LLSMKQ

-436 IVDGK
+436 ISNDGK
-441 YLNASSYKNE
+441 FLL
-451 NDEIV
+451 
-456 NDKQT
+456 QT
-461 AQNYWSMF
+461 GDAQEYWNMF
-469 TFMLSDANGER
+469 TFLPTNARTTDPEVNYNW
-480 PSPKYGNSWYQYWA
+480 YGYFTSMDKWNDYQM
-494 NDQEKWDNYG
+494 
-504 VAGNI
+504 AGNI
-509 TDEVNQGYV
+509 EANRRYINNRIYIGGDGGDILRNYLQDGLNLTDKTGT
-518 NDRLFVCKDDG
+518 K
-529 SISQKYTSQNVPAG
+529 
-543 NQDSRYTD
+543 YTD
-551 FKTYLDDNKPNGH
+551 FQDFMDNADK
-564 GKGQATPADAV
+564 ATPADAV
-575 RYVLGLKK
+575 RYVLGQRN
-583 NTNNKIKGDLEVLD
+583 NTNKIEGDLNVLD

-611 KNYIYIMLP
+611 KNYIYMMVPDLE
-620 NFDGKVNITH
+620 GKVNITH

-637 GNSEDLN
+637 GTAQDLN

-658 YNKEQQTLKDPTDN
+658 YNKAGDGKT
-672 KDVSGQFTKWNDAS
+672 VWNDSS

-718 GTKSGDIWTWND
+718 GTKSGDTWTWKNVD
-730 VNSAELRFS
+730 SAELRFS

-768 QRDKTRIDQY
+768 QRDETRIDQH

-789 NKKNTGDNSVHF
+789 DQKNKGDNSVHF
-801 YQTDDVTGIRE
+801 YQTNDVTGIRE
-812 GMKQKKPEV
+812 CMKQKKPEV

-852 QADDPDRVG
+852 QVDDPESAA

-891 GSQKDVTCKLSR
+891 GSRKDVTCKLSR

-951 DGNFDGKLDLSTNPL
+951 DGSFDGKLDLSTNPL
-966 FTQYYH
+966 FTKYYH

-985 LDTFKEHFNTDSF
+985 LDTFKKHFNADSF

-1003 QKVNSNPHFKTP
+1003 QKVNSDPDFKTP
-1015 DWMEVYRNYNMIIVG
+1015 DWMKVYRNYNMIIVG

-1074 DNFGYSANT
+1074 DDFGYSANT

-1097 SRNLSESERKELAE
+1097 SRNLSERERQELAE
-1111 KPDKAYDSVTDITG
+1111 KPDNAYDSVTDITG
-1125 KKLDQKQGFT
+1125 KELDQKQGFT

-1140 RLGWKNADSGT
+1140 RLGWKNSNSGT
-1151 DWNTL
+1151 DWNIL
-1156 RNQKMPYRYLIKT
+1156 KNQKMPYQYLIKT
-1169 PDGKESIC
+1169 PDRKESIC

-1386 IYYKNESGN
+1386 IYYKNESGD

-1415 PELIEQNQT
+1415 PEMIEQNQT

-1462 ATEILHD
+1462 TTEILHD

>member
-27 GVVGYQNKLKADENL
+27 GVVGYQNQLKAEENL

-56 PESKRDIYDKNAD
+56 PESKRDMYDAD
-69 AAKLGTKENP
+69 KSTYALGTKENP

-85 VPYVEYSTIGYQIE
+85 VPYEEYGSFGYNIA
-99 GCEPL
+99 GCEPTDI
-104 EVEKMGADSYIST
+104 EKMRGTGWMGTISSMNMSDCEQQNPTYFFADEPELTNTKFDDEPKIDAGDT
-117 IGSFGGGTAGQ
+117 IAH
-128 GEEAWFFKEEVDQ
+128 E
-141 TGDLSAFKSYGYN
+141 
-154 PYDLKKIKGYYE
+154 GYYE
-166 LVDTGTGSFQQNED
+166 LVGEGNGSFRQKED
-180 GTIVKNSKG
+180 GTIEKSEGG
-189 NIVWHS
+189 NLIWHTI
-195 LLGSELSN
+195 GSIEK
-203 EYKDQKFQSP
+203 EKDYPSQTFQEENAP
-213 DEKKNLLKQKGDR
+213 KQILTQVGER
-226 IYTIRVNSEND
+226 IYTYRKSSSSD
-237 PVYVAYDYHVYRSSN
+237 PVYKTSVYYYYKN
-252 NFLIQSLGL
+252 TENFLKQALRL
-261 SKEEAKNYS
+261 SDKEAADYS

-275 ITPQE
+275 ITPKE
-280 LNANPDWVKYADLY
+280 LNAEGSNWENYADLY
-294 IATAKMTM
+294 IVSPTVADDNFKTM
-302 VGDGDEWE
+302 W
-310 KYKAEWNRYNRYQHN
+310 KKYNRYGHRSETTN
-325 ATSSSNESSFED
+325 YISSFEN
-337 VEGQKD
+337 VNGATD
-343 RDISWQIALAM
+343 RDISWKVVENM
-354 YNKITADINYAPIV
+354 YRKVTAKTNYAGMM
-368 MTSSSY
+368 MTANTY
-374 MNASQKKEI
+374 GASLTDATKKSI
-383 KTQIFD
+383 KMDVLD
-389 WNLNFSGYYDEATRP
+389 WNLNKNGSKYDTIG
-404 AYNNNMYKLAVM
+404 YNNNMYKLAIM
-416 LFSMKS
+416 LLSMKS
-422 ELFKKLYLDKDNPL
+422 DLFKKLYMDEEHPYIQN
-436 IVDGK
+436 GK
-441 YLNASSYKNE
+441 FVLQE
-451 NDEIV
+451 GD
-456 NDKQT
+456 
-461 AQNYWSMF
+461 AQEYWSLY
-469 TFMLSDANGER
+469 TFLPVGISAQEAGYNWYKYWTSDDKWND
-480 PSPKYGNSWYQYWA
+480 YQMP
-494 NDQEKWDNYG
+494 
-504 VAGNI
+504 GNI
-509 TDEVNQGYV
+509 EANRRFINEHMYIGGEGGDILRNFT
-518 NDRLFVCKDDG
+518 NDNLNLNSTNTK
-529 SISQKYTSQNVPAG
+529 
-543 NQDSRYTD
+543 YTD
-551 FKTYLDDNKPNGH
+551 FQDYMTPP
-564 GKGQATPADAV
+564 GQPDATTAKPADAI
-575 RYVLGLKK
+575 RYILDQEGKSR
-583 NTNNKIKGDLEVLD
+583 TDKIKGDLEILD

-611 KNYIYIMLP
+611 KNYIYMMVPDLE
-620 NFDGKVNITH
+620 GKVNITH

-637 GNSEDLN
+637 GTAQDLN

-658 YNKEQQTLKDPTDN
+658 YNKAGDGKT
-672 KDVSGQFTKWNDAS
+672 VWNDSS

-699 TAAEYS
+699 TAAEFS

-718 GTKSGDIWTWND
+718 GTKSGDNWTWKNVD
-730 VNSAELRFS
+730 SAELRFS

-789 NKKNTGDNSVHF
+789 DQKNTGDNSVHF
-801 YQTDDVTGIRE
+801 YQTNDVTGIRE
-812 GMKQKKPEV
+812 CMKQKKPEV

-852 QADDPDRVG
+852 QVNDPESAA

-877 EDELYYEGEKFAAD
+877 KDELYYEGEKFAAD
-891 GSQKDVTCKLSR
+891 GSRKDVTCKLSR

-939 KKKINVLQILPK
+939 KKKINVLQIIPK

-966 FTQYYH
+966 FTKYYH

-985 LDTFKEHFNTDSF
+985 LDTFKKHFNADSF

-1003 QKVNSNPHFKTP
+1003 QKVNSDPDFKTP
-1015 DWMEVYRNYNMIIVG
+1015 DWMKVYRNYNMIIVG

-1097 SRNLSESERKELAE
+1097 SRNLSERERQELAE
-1111 KPDKAYDSVTDITG
+1111 KPDNAYDSVTDVAG
-1125 KKLDQKQGFT
+1125 KELDQKQGFT

-1151 DWNTL
+1151 DWNIL
-1156 RNQKMPYRYLIKT
+1156 KNQKMPYRYLIKT

-1187 FNNNNDLITKVSQ
+1187 FNNNNDLITEVSQ

-1248 AAWQGT
+1248 VAWQGT

-1336 YDMSFTKEYSED
+1336 YDMSFTKEYSEEQ
-1348 PDESDWE
+1348 DESDWE
-1355 TVGVDEEDP
+1355 AIGVDEENP
-1364 DFVKIT
+1364 DFVKII
-1370 FSPEELN
+1370 FAPEELN

-1386 IYYKNESGN
+1386 IYYKNESGD
-1395 PVYVDRIYDCTTNE
+1395 PVYVDTIYDCTTNE
-1409 EIPTAE
+1409 AIPMAE
-1415 PELIEQNQT
+1415 PETSEKNQT

-1462 ATEILHD
+1462 TTEILHD

>member
-10 KKIASAVCVLG
+10 KKIASAACMLG

-27 GVVGYQNKLKADENL
+27 GVVGYQNKLKAEDNL

-56 PESKRDIYDKNAD
+56 PESKRDMYDAGQSTYD
-69 AAKLGTKENP
+69 LGTKENP
-79 FLILEI
+79 FFILEI
-85 VPYVEYSTIGYQIE
+85 VPYEEYGSFGYNIA
-99 GCEPL
+99 GCEPTDI
-104 EVEKMGADSYIST
+104 EKMRGTGWMGTISSMNMSDCEQQNPTYFFADEPELTNTKFDDEPKIDAGDT
-117 IGSFGGGTAGQ
+117 IAH
-128 GEEAWFFKEEVDQ
+128 E
-141 TGDLSAFKSYGYN
+141 
-154 PYDLKKIKGYYE
+154 GYYE
-166 LVDTGTGSFQQNED
+166 LVGEGKGSFRQKED
-180 GTIVKNSKG
+180 GTIEKSEGG
-189 NIVWHS
+189 NLIWHTI
-195 LLGSELSN
+195 GSIEK
-203 EYKDQKFQSP
+203 EKDYPSQTFQEENAP
-213 DEKKNLLKQKGDR
+213 KQILTQVGER
-226 IYTIRVNSEND
+226 IYTYRKSSSSD
-237 PVYVAYDYHVYRSSN
+237 PVYKTSVYYYYKN
-252 NFLIQSLGL
+252 TENFLKQALQL
-261 SKEEAKNYS
+261 SDKEAEDYS

-275 ITPQE
+275 ITPKE
-280 LNANPDWVKYADLY
+280 LNAEGSNWENYADLY
-294 IATAKMTM
+294 IVSPTVADDNFKTM
-302 VGDGDEWE
+302 WKG
-310 KYKAEWNRYNRYQHN
+310 YNRYGHRSETTN
-325 ATSSSNESSFED
+325 YISSFEN
-337 VEGQKD
+337 VNGATD
-343 RDISWQIALAM
+343 RDISWKVVENM
-354 YNKITADINYAPIV
+354 YKKVTAKTNYAGMM
-368 MTSSSY
+368 MTANTY
-374 MNASQKKEI
+374 GASLTDATKKSI
-383 KTQIFD
+383 KMDVLD
-389 WNLNFSGYYDEATRP
+389 WNLNKNGSKYDTIG
-404 AYNNNMYKLAVM
+404 YNNNMYKLAIM
-416 LFSMKS
+416 LLSMKS
-422 ELFKKLYLDKDNPL
+422 DLFKKLYMDEEHPYIQN
-436 IVDGK
+436 GK
-441 YLNASSYKNE
+441 FVLQE
-451 NDEIV
+451 GD
-456 NDKQT
+456 
-461 AQNYWSMF
+461 AQEYWSLY
-469 TFMLSDANGER
+469 TFLPVGISAQEAGYNWYKYWTSD
-480 PSPKYGNSWYQYWA
+480 
-494 NDQEKWDNYG
+494 DKWDDYQMP
-504 VAGNI
+504 GNI
-509 TDEVNQGYV
+509 EANRRFINEHMYIGGEGGDILRNFT
-518 NDRLFVCKDDG
+518 NDNLNLNSTNTK
-529 SISQKYTSQNVPAG
+529 
-543 NQDSRYTD
+543 YTD
-551 FKTYLDDNKPNGH
+551 FQDYMTPP
-564 GKGQATPADAV
+564 GQPDATTAKPADAI
-575 RYVLGLKK
+575 RYILDKEGKSR
-583 NTNNKIKGDLEVLD
+583 TDKIKKDLEVLD

-611 KNYIYIMLP
+611 KNYIYMMVPDLE
-620 NFDGKVNITH
+620 GKVNITH

-637 GNSEDLN
+637 GTAQDLN

-658 YNKEQQTLKDPTDN
+658 YNKTGDGKT
-672 KDVSGQFTKWNDAS
+672 VWNDSS

-718 GTKSGDIWTWND
+718 GTKSGDTWKWKNVD
-730 VNSAELRFS
+730 SAELRFS

-762 AVPYLY
+762 AVSYLY
-768 QRDKTRIDQY
+768 QRDETRIDQH

-789 NKKNTGDNSVHF
+789 DQKNKGDNSVHF
-801 YQTDDVTGIRE
+801 YQTNDVTGIRE
-812 GMKQKKPEV
+812 CMKQKKPEV
-821 LFTQTPKLYSSEEKT
+821 LFTQTPKLYSSEEKK

-852 QADDPDRVG
+852 QVDDPESAA

-877 EDELYYEGEKFAAD
+877 KDELYYEGEKFAAD
-891 GSQKDVTCKLSR
+891 GSRKDVTCKLSR

-939 KKKINVLQILPK
+939 KKKINVLQIIPK

-966 FTQYYH
+966 FTKYYH

-985 LDTFKEHFNTDSF
+985 LDTFKKHFNADSF

-1003 QKVNSNPHFKTP
+1003 QKVNSDPDFKTP
-1015 DWMEVYRNYNMIIVG
+1015 DWMKVYRNYNMIIVG

-1097 SRNLSESERKELAE
+1097 SRNLSERERQELAE
-1111 KPDKAYDSVTDITG
+1111 KPNNAYDSVTDVAG
-1125 KKLDQKQGFT
+1125 KELDQKQGFT

-1151 DWNTL
+1151 DWNIL
-1156 RNQKMPYRYLIKT
+1156 KNQKMPYRYLIKT

-1187 FNNNNDLITKVSQ
+1187 FNNNNDLITEVSQ

-1248 AAWQGT
+1248 VAWQGT

-1336 YDMSFTKEYSED
+1336 YDMSFTKEYSEEQ
-1348 PDESDWE
+1348 DESDWE
-1355 TVGVDEEDP
+1355 AIGVDEENP
-1364 DFVKIT
+1364 DFVKII
-1370 FSPEELN
+1370 FAPEELN

-1386 IYYKNESGN
+1386 IYYKNESGD
-1395 PVYVDRIYDCTTNE
+1395 PVYVDTIYDCTTNE
-1409 EIPTAE
+1409 AIPMAE
-1415 PELIEQNQT
+1415 PETSEKNQT

-1487 YTRLNMTG
+1487 YTRLNMIG

>member
-56 PESKRDIYDKNAD
+56 PESKRDMYDAD
-69 AAKLGTKENP
+69 QSTYALGTKENP

-85 VPYVEYSTIGYQIE
+85 VPYEEYGSFGYNIA
-99 GCEPL
+99 GCEPTDI
-104 EVEKMGADSYIST
+104 EKMRGTGWMGTISSMNMSDCEQQNPTYFFADEPELTNTKFDDEPKIDAGDT
-117 IGSFGGGTAGQ
+117 IAH
-128 GEEAWFFKEEVDQ
+128 E
-141 TGDLSAFKSYGYN
+141 
-154 PYDLKKIKGYYE
+154 GYYE
-166 LVDTGTGSFQQNED
+166 LVGEGNGSFRQKED
-180 GTIVKNSKG
+180 GTIEKSEGG
-189 NIVWHS
+189 NLIWHTI
-195 LLGSELSN
+195 GSIEK
-203 EYKDQKFQSP
+203 EKDYPSQTFQEENAP
-213 DEKKNLLKQKGDR
+213 KQILTQVGER
-226 IYTIRVNSEND
+226 IYTYRKSSSSD
-237 PVYVAYDYHVYRSSN
+237 PVYKTSVYYYYKN
-252 NFLIQSLGL
+252 TENFLKQALRL
-261 SKEEAKNYS
+261 SDKEAADYS

-275 ITPQE
+275 ITPKE
-280 LNANPDWVKYADLY
+280 LNAEGSNWENYADLY
-294 IATAKMTM
+294 IVSPTVADDNFKTM
-302 VGDGDEWE
+302 W
-310 KYKAEWNRYNRYQHN
+310 KKYNRYGHRSETTN
-325 ATSSSNESSFED
+325 YIGSFEN
-337 VEGQKD
+337 VNGATD
-343 RDISWQIALAM
+343 RDISWKVVENM
-354 YNKITADINYAPIV
+354 YRKVTAKTNYAGMM
-368 MTSSSY
+368 MTANTY
-374 MNASQKKEI
+374 GASLTDATKKSI
-383 KTQIFD
+383 KMDVLD
-389 WNLNFSGYYDEATRP
+389 WNLNKNGSKYDTIG
-404 AYNNNMYKLAVM
+404 YNNNMYKLAIM
-416 LFSMKS
+416 LLSMKS
-422 ELFKKLYLDKDNPL
+422 DLFKKLYMDEEHPYIQN
-436 IVDGK
+436 GK
-441 YLNASSYKNE
+441 FVLQE
-451 NDEIV
+451 GD
-456 NDKQT
+456 
-461 AQNYWSMF
+461 AQEYWSLY
-469 TFMLSDANGER
+469 TFLPVGISAQEAGYNWYKYWTSDDKWND
-480 PSPKYGNSWYQYWA
+480 YQMP
-494 NDQEKWDNYG
+494 
-504 VAGNI
+504 GNI
-509 TDEVNQGYV
+509 EANRRFINEHMYIGGEGGDILRNFT
-518 NDRLFVCKDDG
+518 NDNLNLNSTNTK
-529 SISQKYTSQNVPAG
+529 
-543 NQDSRYTD
+543 YTD
-551 FKTYLDDNKPNGH
+551 FQDYMTPP
-564 GKGQATPADAV
+564 GQPDATTAKPADAI
-575 RYVLGLKK
+575 RYILDKEGKSR
-583 NTNNKIKGDLEVLD
+583 TDKIEGDLEILD

-611 KNYIYIMLP
+611 KNYIYMMVPDLE
-620 NFDGKVNITH
+620 GKVNITH

-637 GNSEDLN
+637 GTAQDLN

-658 YNKEQQTLKDPTDN
+658 YNKTGDGKT
-672 KDVSGQFTKWNDAS
+672 VWNDSS

-699 TAAEYS
+699 TAAEFS

-718 GTKSGDIWTWND
+718 GTKSGDTWKWKNVD
-730 VNSAELRFS
+730 SAELRFS

-768 QRDKTRIDQY
+768 QRDETRIDQH

-789 NKKNTGDNSVHF
+789 DQKNTGDNSVHF
-801 YQTDDVTGIRE
+801 YQTNDVTGIRE
-812 GMKQKKPEV
+812 CMKQKKPEV

-852 QADDPDRVG
+852 QVDDPESAA

-877 EDELYYEGEKFAAD
+877 KDELYYEGEKFAAD
-891 GSQKDVTCKLSR
+891 GSRKDVNCKLSR

-966 FTQYYH
+966 FTKYYH

-985 LDTFKEHFNTDSF
+985 LDTFKKHFNADSF

-1003 QKVNSNPHFKTP
+1003 QKVNSDPDFKTP
-1015 DWMEVYRNYNMIIVG
+1015 DWMKVYRNYNMIIVG

-1097 SRNLSESERKELAE
+1097 SRNLSERERQELAE
-1111 KPDKAYDSVTDITG
+1111 KPDNAYDSVTDVAG
-1125 KKLDQKQGFT
+1125 KELDQKQGFT

-1151 DWNTL
+1151 DWNIL
-1156 RNQKMPYRYLIKT
+1156 KNQKMPYRYLIKT

-1187 FNNNNDLITKVSQ
+1187 FNNNNDLITEVSQ

-1248 AAWQGT
+1248 VAWQGT

-1336 YDMSFTKEYSED
+1336 YDMSFTKEYSEEQ
-1348 PDESDWE
+1348 DESDWE
-1355 TVGVDEEDP
+1355 AIGVDEENP
-1364 DFVKIT
+1364 DFVKII
-1370 FSPEELN
+1370 FAPEELN

-1386 IYYKNESGN
+1386 IYYKNESGD
-1395 PVYVDRIYDCTTNE
+1395 PVYVDTIYDCTTNE
-1409 EIPTAE
+1409 AIPMAE
-1415 PELIEQNQT
+1415 PETSEKNQT

-1462 ATEILHD
+1462 ATEIVHD
-1469 AQREVVFQ
+1469 AQREIVFQ

-1487 YTRLNMTG
+1487 YTRLNMIG

>member
-10 KKIASAVCVLG
+10 KKIASAACVLG

-79 FLILEI
+79 LLILEI
-85 VPYVEYSTIGYQIE
+85 VPYEEYGVFGYQIG

-104 EVEKMGADSYIST
+104 DVERMCSQNHNYMYT
-117 IGSFGGGTAGQ
+117 IGGFGTCSMESQDQDEAYFFQ
-128 GEEAWFFKEEVDQ
+128 EELERRGVSLPSQPNTWGKVQ
-141 TGDLSAFKSYGYN
+141 HQ
-154 PYDLKKIKGYYE
+154 GYYE
-166 LVDTGTGSFQQNED
+166 LVDNGKGDFKQNED
-180 GTIVKNSKG
+180 GTIVKEKGG
-189 NIVWHS
+189 NIIWHTIAS
-195 LLGSELSN
+195 LEMKY
-203 EYKDQKFQSP
+203 EYSAQNFQDKDEP
-213 DEKKNLLKQKGDR
+213 KKILKKKGER
-226 IYTIRVNSEND
+226 IYTIRERSESD
-237 PVYVAYDYHVYRSSN
+237 PVYSLYHYKYYHN
-252 NFLIQSLGL
+252 NENFLIKSMCL
-261 SKEEAKNYS
+261 SEKEAKEYS

-275 ITPQE
+275 ITPKE
-280 LNANPDWVKYADLY
+280 LNANPNWAKYADLY
-294 IATAKMTM
+294 VVTPVTSIGEYGGYPSLTKWEGYKKVWTENNRYGHTAKSENCN
-302 VGDGDEWE
+302 G
-310 KYKAEWNRYNRYQHN
+310 
-325 ATSSSNESSFED
+325 SFENTND
-337 VEGQKD
+337 NQNKD
-343 RDISWQIALAM
+343 ITWAVAKIM
-354 YNKITADINYAPIV
+354 YEKVTAPQNYAAIMMTADTYDGVKNEKRV
-368 MTSSSY
+368 
-374 MNASQKKEI
+374 
-383 KTQIFD
+383 KTQILD
-389 WNLNFSGYYDEATRP
+389 WNLNSIGEYEDTACD
-404 AYNNNMYKLAVM
+404 NNMYKLAVM
-416 LFSMKS
+416 LLSMNPD
-422 ELFKKLYLDKDNPL
+422 LFKKLYWNTHLIDDDGNFLKQTGDAQKYWTLYTFLPCVDAWENKSNWYAYWTALDKWKDYQMGGNINANHSYTNNRVFICDEGGDNL
-436 IVDGK
+436 RK
-441 YLNASSYKNE
+441 YLEHDVTTVIKNQE
-451 NDEIV
+451 NNTIIRE
-456 NDKQT
+456 
-461 AQNYWSMF
+461 
-469 TFMLSDANGER
+469 
-480 PSPKYGNSWYQYWA
+480 
-494 NDQEKWDNYG
+494 
-504 VAGNI
+504 
-509 TDEVNQGYV
+509 
-518 NDRLFVCKDDG
+518 
-529 SISQKYTSQNVPAG
+529 
-543 NQDSRYTD
+543 YTD
-551 FKTYLDDNKPNGH
+551 FISYAKNVDHNGN
-564 GKGQATPADAV
+564 ATPAEAV
-575 RYVLGLKK
+575 GFILGQQKSSSQNFSGEL
-583 NTNNKIKGDLEVLD
+583 NILD
-597 IEPCYDSKNGYSLT
+597 IEPSFDYSKGYYLSEYYVHL
-611 KNYIYIMLP
+611 MMP
-620 NFDGKVNITH
+620 HFDGDINITH

-637 GNSEDLN
+637 GTAQDLN

-658 YNKEQQTLKDPTDN
+658 YNKTGDGKT
-672 KDVSGQFTKWNDAS
+672 VWNDSS

-699 TAAEYS
+699 TAAEFTN
-705 SDNRSRSVKFLTK
+705 DNRSRSVKFLTK
-718 GTKSGDIWTWND
+718 GTKSGDTWTWND
-730 VNSAELRFS
+730 VDSAELRFS

-768 QRDKTRIDQY
+768 QRDETRIDQH

-789 NKKNTGDNSVHF
+789 DQKNKGDNSVHF
-801 YQTDDVTGIRE
+801 YQTDDVTGIKE
-812 GMKQKKPEV
+812 CMEQKKPEV

-852 QADDPDRVG
+852 QVDDPESAA

-891 GSQKDVTCKLSR
+891 GSQQDVECKLSR

-913 EVFCDEN
+913 DVFCDEN

-966 FTQYYH
+966 FTKYYH

-985 LDTFKEHFNTDSF
+985 LDTFKEHFNADRF
-998 TTEKY
+998 TIEKY
-1003 QKVNSNPHFKTP
+1003 QKVNSDPHFKTP

-1059 VLFTHDLTSMHNIRS
+1059 VLFTHDLTSMHNIRN

-1097 SRNLSESERKELAE
+1097 SRNLSERERQELAE
-1111 KPDKAYDSVTDITG
+1111 KPDNAYDSVTDITG
-1125 KKLDQKQGFT
+1125 KELDQKQGFT

-1140 RLGWKNADSGT
+1140 RLGWKNSDSGT

-1169 PDGKESIC
+1169 PDEKESIC
-1177 GVSDFTSNTG
+1177 GKSDLTKNTG

-1248 AAWQGT
+1248 AAWHET

-1292 TITQE
+1292 TITKE

-1314 YVPPMVEVLNENAVI
+1314 YVPPMVEVLNENTVI

-1336 YDMSFTKEYSED
+1336 YDMSFTKEYSEEQ
-1348 PDESDWE
+1348 DESDWE
-1355 TVGVDEEDP
+1355 AIGVDKEDP
-1364 DFVKIT
+1364 DFVKII
-1370 FSPEELN
+1370 FVPEELN

-1386 IYYKNESGN
+1386 IYYENESGD
-1395 PVYVDRIYDCTTNE
+1395 PVYVDMIYDRTTNKA
-1409 EIPTAE
+1409 IPT
-1415 PELIEQNQT
+1415 PELETSEKNQT
-1424 YKTVEDGKV
+1424 YKMVEDGKV

-1487 YTRLNMTG
+1487 YTRLNMNG

>member
-10 KKIASAVCVLG
+10 KKIASAACVLG

-56 PESKRDIYDKNAD
+56 PESKRDMYDAD
-69 AAKLGTKENP
+69 QSTYDLGTKENP

-85 VPYVEYSTIGYQIE
+85 VPYEEYGSFGYQIG
-99 GCEPL
+99 GCEPMDPDY
-104 EVEKMGADSYIST
+104 VKRDWYIST
-117 IGSFGGGTAGQ
+117 MASFKGCVIEQQNPTY
-128 GEEAWFFKEEVDQ
+128 FFADEPEIANKEHFSDAPKLRN
-141 TGDLSAFKSYGYN
+141 D
-154 PYDLKKIKGYYE
+154 IKENHYGYYE
-166 LVDTGTGSFQQNED
+166 LVENGKGSFVQEKD
-180 GTIVKNSKG
+180 GSIVKRNGG
-189 NIVWHS
+189 NIIWHTIGS
-195 LLGSELSN
+195 L
-203 EYKDQKFQSP
+203 
-213 DEKKNLLKQKGDR
+213 EKKYDYSNQTFQDISDSYDLMTAVGDR
-226 IYTIRVNSEND
+226 IYTERRSGEDD
-237 PVYVAYDYHVYRSSN
+237 PVYCTASYYYYKN
-252 NFLIQSLGL
+252 NETFLKQSLGL
-261 SKEEAKNYS
+261 SEEEANDYS

-275 ITPQE
+275 ITPKD
-280 LNANPDWVKYADLY
+280 LNSNPRWVEYADLY
-294 IATAKMTM
+294 VVTTELTM
-302 VGDGDEWE
+302 NVDWN
-310 KYKAEWNRYNRYQHN
+310 KYTQLWNKCNRYGKT
-325 ATSSSNESSFED
+325 ATSTTNKSNFENTGN
-337 VEGQKD
+337 EKD
-343 RDISWQIALAM
+343 KDISWDVTLAM
-354 YNKITADINYAPIV
+354 YNKINADVNYAPIV
-368 MTSSSY
+368 MTTSTY
-374 MNASQKKEI
+374 MALTQKKEI
-383 KTQIFD
+383 RTQIFD
-389 WNLNFSGYYDEATRP
+389 WNLNFSGHYDEAARP
-404 AYNNNMYKLAVM
+404 AYNNNMYKLAIM
-416 LFSMKS
+416 LFSMKPD
-422 ELFKKLYLDKDNPL
+422 LFKKLYLDEENPL

-441 YLNASSYKNE
+441 YIKPTAYMTGSAENSQVIEDKEVAQSYW
-451 NDEIV
+451 
-456 NDKQT
+456 T
-461 AQNYWSMF
+461 LF
-469 TFMLSDANGER
+469 TFLPTHANGEA
-480 PSPKYGNSWYQYWA
+480 PNSWYQYWVSPDKW
-494 NDQEKWDNYG
+494 NDYEM
-504 VAGNI
+504 AGEI
-509 TDEVNQGYV
+509 TSDSNQFYV
-518 NDRLFVCKDDG
+518 NNRVYICQTDG
-529 SISQKYTSQNVPAG
+529 SLTDKFLSTISSG
-543 NQDSRYTD
+543 NSDSKFED
-551 FKTYLDDNKPNGH
+551 FKNFLEESKPNGH
-564 GKGQATPADAV
+564 GTGQATSADAV
-575 RYVLGLKK
+575 HYILDKYKK
-583 NTNNKIKGDLEVLD
+583 SDIKIKGDLNILD

-611 KNYIYIMLP
+611 KNYIYLMMP
-620 NFDGKVNITH
+620 NFDGNINITH

-637 GNSEDLN
+637 GTAQDLN
-644 STYDLIFLGLDDGA
+644 STYDLIFMGLDDGA
-658 YNKEQQTLKDPTDN
+658 YNKTEDGKT
-672 KDVSGQFTKWNDAS
+672 VWNDSS

-699 TAAEYS
+699 TAAEFTN
-705 SDNRSRSVKFLTK
+705 DNRSRSVKFLTK
-718 GTKSGDIWTWND
+718 GTKSGDTWTWND
-730 VNSAELRFS
+730 VDSAELRFS

-768 QRDKTRIDQY
+768 QRDETRIDQH
-778 SNICDFVKSEI
+778 SNICDFVNFEI
-789 NKKNTGDNSVHF
+789 NKKDKGDNSVHF

-812 GMKQKKPEV
+812 CMKQKKPEV

-845 SLLQFGF
+845 SLLQFSF
-852 QADDPDRVG
+852 QADDPDRVD

-891 GSQKDVTCKLSR
+891 GSQQDVECKLSR

-913 EVFCDEN
+913 DVFCDEN

-951 DGNFDGKLDLSTNPL
+951 DGEFDGKLDLSTNPL

-985 LDTFKEHFNTDSF
+985 LDTFKKHFHADRF
-998 TTEKY
+998 TIEKY
-1003 QKVNSNPHFKTP
+1003 QKVNSDPHFKTP
-1015 DWMEVYRNYNMIIVG
+1015 DWMNVYRNYNMIIVG

-1097 SRNLSESERKELAE
+1097 SRNLSERERQELAE
-1111 KPDKAYDSVTDITG
+1111 KPDNAYDSVTDITG
-1125 KKLDQKQGFT
+1125 KELDQKQGFT

-1151 DWNTL
+1151 DWNIL

-1208 YPFKIDTMFTV
+1208 YPFKIDTMFPV

-1292 TITQE
+1292 KISGE

-1314 YVPPMVEVLNENAVI
+1314 YVPPMVEVLNENTVI

-1336 YDMSFTKEYSED
+1336 YDMSFTKEYSEEQ
-1348 PDESDWE
+1348 DESDWE
-1355 TVGVDEEDP
+1355 AIGVDKEDP
-1364 DFVKIT
+1364 DFVKII
-1370 FSPEELN
+1370 FVPEELN

-1386 IYYKNESGN
+1386 IYYKNESGD
-1395 PVYVDRIYDCTTNE
+1395 PVYVDMIYDRTTNKA
-1409 EIPTAE
+1409 IPTPE
-1415 PELIEQNQT
+1415 PETSEKNQT

-1469 AQREVVFQ
+1469 AQREIVFQ

-1487 YTRLNMTG
+1487 YTRLNMNG

>member
-1 MHSPLTGAK
+1 MHSPLTKAK
-10 KKIASAVCVLG
+10 KRIASAVCVLG

-27 GVVGYQNKLKADENL
+27 GVVGYQNKLKAEENL

-56 PESKRDIYDKNAD
+56 PESKRDMYDANQSTYD
-69 AAKLGTKENP
+69 LGTKENP
-79 FLILEI
+79 FFILEI
-85 VPYVEYSTIGYQIE
+85 VPYEEYGSFGYNIA
-99 GCEPL
+99 GCEPTDI
-104 EVEKMGADSYIST
+104 EKMRGTGWMGTISSMNMSDCEQQNPTYFFADEPELTNTKFDDEPKIDAGDT
-117 IGSFGGGTAGQ
+117 IAH
-128 GEEAWFFKEEVDQ
+128 E
-141 TGDLSAFKSYGYN
+141 
-154 PYDLKKIKGYYE
+154 GYYE
-166 LVDTGTGSFQQNED
+166 LVGEGTGSFRQKED
-180 GTIVKNSKG
+180 GTVEKSEGG
-189 NIVWHS
+189 NLIWHTI
-195 LLGSELSN
+195 GSIEK
-203 EYKDQKFQSP
+203 EKDYPSQTFQEENAP
-213 DEKKNLLKQKGDR
+213 KQILTQVGER
-226 IYTIRVNSEND
+226 IYTYRKSSSSD
-237 PVYVAYDYHVYRSSN
+237 PVYKTSVYYYYKN
-252 NFLIQSLGL
+252 TENFLKQALRL
-261 SKEEAKNYS
+261 SDKEAADYS

-275 ITPQE
+275 ITPKE
-280 LNANPDWVKYADLY
+280 LNAEGSNWENYADLY
-294 IATAKMTM
+294 IVSPTVADDNFKTM
-302 VGDGDEWE
+302 W
-310 KYKAEWNRYNRYQHN
+310 KKYNRYGHRSETTN
-325 ATSSSNESSFED
+325 YISSFEN
-337 VEGQKD
+337 VNGATD
-343 RDISWQIALAM
+343 RDISWKVVENM
-354 YNKITADINYAPIV
+354 YRKVTAKTNYAGMM
-368 MTSSSY
+368 MTANTY
-374 MNASQKKEI
+374 GASLTDATKKSI
-383 KTQIFD
+383 KMDVLD
-389 WNLNFSGYYDEATRP
+389 WNLNKNGSKYDTIG
-404 AYNNNMYKLAVM
+404 YNNNMYKLAIM
-416 LFSMKS
+416 LLSMKS
-422 ELFKKLYLDKDNPL
+422 DLFKKLYMDEEHPYIQNGKFVLQEGDAQEYWSLYTFLPVGISAQEAGYNWYKYWISDDKWNDYQMPGNIEANRRFINEHMYIGGEGGDILRNFTNDNLNLNSTNTKYTDFQDYMTPPGQPDATTAKPADAIRYILDKD
-436 IVDGK
+436 GK
-441 YLNASSYKNE
+441 SGT
-451 NDEIV
+451 
-456 NDKQT
+456 DKI
-461 AQNYWSMF
+461 
-469 TFMLSDANGER
+469 E
-480 PSPKYGNSWYQYWA
+480 
-494 NDQEKWDNYG
+494 
-504 VAGNI
+504 
-509 TDEVNQGYV
+509 
-518 NDRLFVCKDDG
+518 
-529 SISQKYTSQNVPAG
+529 
-543 NQDSRYTD
+543 
-551 FKTYLDDNKPNGH
+551 
-564 GKGQATPADAV
+564 
-575 RYVLGLKK
+575 
-583 NTNNKIKGDLEVLD
+583 GDLEVLD

-611 KNYIYIMLP
+611 KNYIYMMVPDLE
-620 NFDGKVNITH
+620 GKVNITH

-637 GNSEDLN
+637 GTAQDLN

-658 YNKEQQTLKDPTDN
+658 YNKTGDGKT
-672 KDVSGQFTKWNDAS
+672 VWNDSS

-718 GTKSGDIWTWND
+718 GTKSGDTWKWKNVD
-730 VNSAELRFS
+730 SAELRFS

-762 AVPYLY
+762 AVSYLY
-768 QRDKTRIDQY
+768 QRDETRIDQH

-789 NKKNTGDNSVHF
+789 DQKNKGDNSVHF
-801 YQTDDVTGIRE
+801 YQTNDVTGIRE
-812 GMKQKKPEV
+812 CMKQKKPEV

-852 QADDPDRVG
+852 QVDDPESAA

-877 EDELYYEGEKFAAD
+877 KDELYYEGEKFAAD
-891 GSQKDVTCKLSR
+891 GSRKDVTCKLSR

-939 KKKINVLQILPK
+939 KKKINVLQIIPK

-966 FTQYYH
+966 FTKYYH

-985 LDTFKEHFNTDSF
+985 LDTFKKHFNADSF

-1003 QKVNSNPHFKTP
+1003 QKVNSDPDFKTP
-1015 DWMEVYRNYNMIIVG
+1015 DWMKVYRNYNMIIVG

-1097 SRNLSESERKELAE
+1097 SRNLSERERQELAE
-1111 KPDKAYDSVTDITG
+1111 KPNNAYDSVTDVAG
-1125 KKLDQKQGFT
+1125 KELDQKQGFT

-1151 DWNTL
+1151 DWNIL
-1156 RNQKMPYRYLIKT
+1156 KNQKMPYRYLIKT

-1187 FNNNNDLITKVSQ
+1187 FNNNNDLITEVSQ

-1248 AAWQGT
+1248 VAWQGT

-1336 YDMSFTKEYSED
+1336 YDMSFTKEYSEEQ
-1348 PDESDWE
+1348 DESDWE
-1355 TVGVDEEDP
+1355 AIGVDEENP
-1364 DFVKIT
+1364 DFVKII
-1370 FSPEELN
+1370 FAPEELN

-1386 IYYKNESGN
+1386 IYYKNESGD
-1395 PVYVDRIYDCTTNE
+1395 PVYVDTIYDCTTNE
-1409 EIPTAE
+1409 AIPMAE
-1415 PELIEQNQT
+1415 PETSEKNQT

>member
-27 GVVGYQNKLKADENL
+27 GVVGYQNKLKAEENL

-56 PESKRDIYDKNAD
+56 PESKRDMYDAD
-69 AAKLGTKENP
+69 KSTYALGTKENP

-85 VPYVEYSTIGYQIE
+85 VPYEEYGSFGYNIA
-99 GCEPL
+99 GCEPTDI
-104 EVEKMGADSYIST
+104 EKMRGTGWMGTISSMNMSDCEQQNPTYFFADEPELTNTKFDDEPKIDAGDT
-117 IGSFGGGTAGQ
+117 IAH
-128 GEEAWFFKEEVDQ
+128 E
-141 TGDLSAFKSYGYN
+141 
-154 PYDLKKIKGYYE
+154 GYYE
-166 LVDTGTGSFQQNED
+166 LVGEGNGSFRQKED
-180 GTIVKNSKG
+180 GTIEKSEGG
-189 NIVWHS
+189 NLIWHTI
-195 LLGSELSN
+195 GSIEK
-203 EYKDQKFQSP
+203 EKDYPSQTFQEENAP
-213 DEKKNLLKQKGDR
+213 KQILTQVGER
-226 IYTIRVNSEND
+226 IYTYRKSSSSD
-237 PVYVAYDYHVYRSSN
+237 PVYKTSVYYYYKN
-252 NFLIQSLGL
+252 TENFLKQALRL
-261 SKEEAKNYS
+261 SDKEAADYS

-275 ITPQE
+275 ITPKE
-280 LNANPDWVKYADLY
+280 LNAEGSNWENYADLY
-294 IATAKMTM
+294 IVSPTVADDNFKTM
-302 VGDGDEWE
+302 W
-310 KYKAEWNRYNRYQHN
+310 KKYNRYGHRSETTN
-325 ATSSSNESSFED
+325 YISSFEN
-337 VEGQKD
+337 VNGSTD
-343 RDISWQIALAM
+343 RDISWKVVENM
-354 YNKITADINYAPIV
+354 YRKVTAKTNYAGMM
-368 MTSSSY
+368 MTANTY
-374 MNASQKKEI
+374 GASLTDATKKSI
-383 KTQIFD
+383 KMDVLD
-389 WNLNFSGYYDEATRP
+389 WNLNKNGSKYDTIG
-404 AYNNNMYKLAVM
+404 YNNNMYKLAIM
-416 LFSMKS
+416 LLSMKS
-422 ELFKKLYLDKDNPL
+422 DLFKKLYMDEEHPYIQN
-436 IVDGK
+436 GK
-441 YLNASSYKNE
+441 FVLQE
-451 NDEIV
+451 GD
-456 NDKQT
+456 
-461 AQNYWSMF
+461 AQEYWSLY
-469 TFMLSDANGER
+469 TFLPVGISAQEAGYNWYKYWTSD
-480 PSPKYGNSWYQYWA
+480 
-494 NDQEKWDNYG
+494 DKWDDYQMP
-504 VAGNI
+504 GNI
-509 TDEVNQGYV
+509 EANRRFINEHMYIGGEGGDILRNFT
-518 NDRLFVCKDDG
+518 NDNLNLNSTNTK
-529 SISQKYTSQNVPAG
+529 
-543 NQDSRYTD
+543 YTD
-551 FKTYLDDNKPNGH
+551 FQDYMTPP
-564 GKGQATPADAV
+564 GQPDATTAKPADAI
-575 RYVLGLKK
+575 RYILDKEGKSR
-583 NTNNKIKGDLEVLD
+583 TDKIEGDLEILD

-611 KNYIYIMLP
+611 KNYIYMMVPDLE
-620 NFDGKVNITH
+620 GKVNITH

-637 GNSEDLN
+637 GTAQDLN

-658 YNKEQQTLKDPTDN
+658 YNKTGDGKT
-672 KDVSGQFTKWNDAS
+672 VWNDSS

-718 GTKSGDIWTWND
+718 GTKSGDTWTWKNVD
-730 VNSAELRFS
+730 SAELRFS

-762 AVPYLY
+762 AVSYLY
-768 QRDKTRIDQY
+768 QRDKTRIDQH

-789 NKKNTGDNSVHF
+789 DQKNTGDNSVHF
-801 YQTDDVTGIRE
+801 YQTNDVTGIRE
-812 GMKQKKPEV
+812 CMKQKKPEV

-852 QADDPDRVG
+852 QVDDPESAA

-877 EDELYYEGEKFAAD
+877 KDELYYEGEKFAAD
-891 GSQKDVTCKLSR
+891 GSRKDVTCKLSR

-966 FTQYYH
+966 FTKYYH

-985 LDTFKEHFNTDSF
+985 LDTFKKHFNEDSF

-1003 QKVNSNPHFKTP
+1003 QKVNSDPDFKTP
-1015 DWMEVYRNYNMIIVG
+1015 DWMKVYRNYNMIIVG

-1059 VLFTHDLTSMHNIRS
+1059 VLFTHDLTSMHNIKS
-1074 DNFGYSANT
+1074 DDFGYSANT

-1097 SRNLSESERKELAE
+1097 SRNLSERERKELAE
-1111 KPDKAYDSVTDITG
+1111 KPDNAYDTVTDITG
-1125 KKLDQKQGFT
+1125 KELDQKQGFT

-1140 RLGWKNADSGT
+1140 RLGWKNSDSGT
-1151 DWNTL
+1151 DWNIL
-1156 RNQKMPYRYLIKT
+1156 NNQKMPYQYLIRN
-1169 PDGKESIC
+1169 PEGESIC
-1177 GVSDFTSNTG
+1177 GISEFTRNTG

-1336 YDMSFTKEYSED
+1336 YDMSFTKEYSEEQ
-1348 PDESDWE
+1348 DESDWE
-1355 TVGVDEEDP
+1355 AIGVDEENP
-1364 DFVKIT
+1364 DFVKII
-1370 FSPEELN
+1370 FAPEELN

-1386 IYYKNESGN
+1386 IYYKNESGD
-1395 PVYVDRIYDCTTNE
+1395 PVYVDTIYDCTTNE
-1409 EIPTAE
+1409 AIPMAE
-1415 PELIEQNQT
+1415 PETSEKNQT
-1424 YKTVEDGKV
+1424 YKTVEGGKV

-1462 ATEILHD
+1462 TTEILHD

>member
-10 KKIASAVCVLG
+10 KKIASAACVLG

-56 PESKRDIYDKNAD
+56 PESKRDMYDAD
-69 AAKLGTKENP
+69 QSTYDLGTKENP

-85 VPYVEYSTIGYQIE
+85 VPYEEYGSFGYQID
-99 GCEPL
+99 GCEPMDPDY
-104 EVEKMGADSYIST
+104 VKRDWYIST
-117 IGSFGGGTAGQ
+117 MASFKGCVIEQQNPTY
-128 GEEAWFFKEEVDQ
+128 FFADEPEIANKEHFSDAPKLRN
-141 TGDLSAFKSYGYN
+141 D
-154 PYDLKKIKGYYE
+154 IKENHYGYYE
-166 LVDTGTGSFQQNED
+166 LVENGKGSFVQEED
-180 GTIVKNSKG
+180 GSIVKRNGG
-189 NIVWHS
+189 NIIWHTIGS
-195 LLGSELSN
+195 L
-203 EYKDQKFQSP
+203 
-213 DEKKNLLKQKGDR
+213 EKKYDYSNQTFQDISDSYDLMTAVGDR
-226 IYTIRVNSEND
+226 IYTERRSGEDD
-237 PVYVAYDYHVYRSSN
+237 PVYCTASYYYYKN
-252 NFLIQSLGL
+252 NETFLKQSLGL
-261 SKEEAKNYS
+261 SEEEANDYS

-275 ITPQE
+275 ITPKD
-280 LNANPDWVKYADLY
+280 LNSNPRWVEYADLY
-294 IATAKMTM
+294 VVTTELTM
-302 VGDGDEWE
+302 NVDWN
-310 KYKAEWNRYNRYQHN
+310 KYTQLWNKCNRYGKT
-325 ATSSSNESSFED
+325 ATSTTNKSNFENTGN
-337 VEGQKD
+337 EKD
-343 RDISWQIALAM
+343 KDISWDVTLAM
-354 YNKITADINYAPIV
+354 YNKINADVNYAPIV
-368 MTSSSY
+368 MTTSTY
-374 MNASQKKEI
+374 MALTQKKEI
-383 KTQIFD
+383 RTQIFD
-389 WNLNFSGYYDEATRP
+389 WNLNFSGHYDEAARP
-404 AYNNNMYKLAVM
+404 AYNNNMYKLAIM
-416 LFSMKS
+416 LFSMKPD
-422 ELFKKLYLDKDNPL
+422 LFKKLYLDEENPL

-441 YLNASSYKNE
+441 YIKPTAYMTGSAENSQVIEDKEVAQSYW
-451 NDEIV
+451 
-456 NDKQT
+456 T
-461 AQNYWSMF
+461 LF
-469 TFMLSDANGER
+469 TFLPTHANGEA
-480 PSPKYGNSWYQYWA
+480 PNSWYQYWVSPDKW
-494 NDQEKWDNYG
+494 NDYEM
-504 VAGNI
+504 AGEI
-509 TDEVNQGYV
+509 TSDSNQFYV
-518 NDRLFVCKDDG
+518 NNRVYICQTDG
-529 SISQKYTSQNVPAG
+529 SLTDKFLSTISSG
-543 NQDSRYTD
+543 NSDSKFED
-551 FKTYLDDNKPNGH
+551 FKNFLEESKPNGH
-564 GKGQATPADAV
+564 GTGQATSADAV
-575 RYVLGLKK
+575 HYILDKYKK
-583 NTNNKIKGDLEVLD
+583 SDSKIKGDLNILD

-611 KNYIYIMLP
+611 KNYIYLMMP
-620 NFDGKVNITH
+620 NFDGNINITH

-637 GNSEDLN
+637 GTAQDLN
-644 STYDLIFLGLDDGA
+644 STYDLIFMGLDDGA
-658 YNKEQQTLKDPTDN
+658 YNKTEDGKT
-672 KDVSGQFTKWNDAS
+672 VWNDSS

-699 TAAEYS
+699 TAAEFTN
-705 SDNRSRSVKFLTK
+705 DNRSRSVKFLTK
-718 GTKSGDIWTWND
+718 GTKSGDTWTWND
-730 VNSAELRFS
+730 VDSAELRFS

-768 QRDKTRIDQY
+768 QRDETRIDQH
-778 SNICDFVKSEI
+778 SNICDFVNFEI
-789 NKKNTGDNSVHF
+789 NKKDKGDNSVHF

-812 GMKQKKPEV
+812 CMKQKKPEV

-845 SLLQFGF
+845 SLLQFSF
-852 QADDPDRVG
+852 QADDPDRVD

-891 GSQKDVTCKLSR
+891 GSQQDVECKLSR

-913 EVFCDEN
+913 DVFCDEN

-951 DGNFDGKLDLSTNPL
+951 DGEFDGKLDLSTNPL

-985 LDTFKEHFNTDSF
+985 LDTFKKHFHADRF

-1003 QKVNSNPHFKTP
+1003 QKVNSDPHFKTP
-1015 DWMEVYRNYNMIIVG
+1015 DWMNVYRNYNMIIVG

-1097 SRNLSESERKELAE
+1097 SRNLSERERQELAE
-1111 KPDKAYDSVTDITG
+1111 KPDNAYDSVTDITG
-1125 KKLDQKQGFT
+1125 KELDQKQGFT

-1151 DWNTL
+1151 DWNIL

-1208 YPFKIDTMFTV
+1208 YPFKIDTMFPV

-1462 ATEILHD
+1462 TTEILHD

>member
-10 KKIASAVCVLG
+10 KKIASAACMLG

-56 PESKRDIYDKNAD
+56 PESKRDMYDAD
-69 AAKLGTKENP
+69 QSTYDLGTKENP

-85 VPYVEYSTIGYQIE
+85 VPYEEYGSFGYNIA
-99 GCEPL
+99 GCEPTDI
-104 EVEKMGADSYIST
+104 EKMRGTGWMGTISSMNMSDCKQQNPTYFFADEPELTNTKFDDEPKIDAGDT
-117 IGSFGGGTAGQ
+117 IAH
-128 GEEAWFFKEEVDQ
+128 E
-141 TGDLSAFKSYGYN
+141 
-154 PYDLKKIKGYYE
+154 GYYE
-166 LVDTGTGSFQQNED
+166 LVGEGNGSFRQKED
-180 GTIVKNSKG
+180 GTIEKSEGG
-189 NIVWHS
+189 NLIWHTI
-195 LLGSELSN
+195 GSIEK
-203 EYKDQKFQSP
+203 EKDYPSQTFQEENAP
-213 DEKKNLLKQKGDR
+213 KQILTQVGER
-226 IYTIRVNSEND
+226 IYTYRKSSSSD
-237 PVYVAYDYHVYRSSN
+237 PVYKTSVYYYYKN
-252 NFLIQSLGL
+252 TENFLKQALRL
-261 SKEEAKNYS
+261 SDKEAADYS

-275 ITPQE
+275 ITPKE
-280 LNANPDWVKYADLY
+280 LNAEGSNWENYADLY
-294 IATAKMTM
+294 IVSPTVADDNFKTM
-302 VGDGDEWE
+302 W
-310 KYKAEWNRYNRYQHN
+310 KKYNRYGHRSETTN
-325 ATSSSNESSFED
+325 YISSFEN
-337 VEGQKD
+337 VNGATD
-343 RDISWQIALAM
+343 RDISWKVVENM
-354 YNKITADINYAPIV
+354 YRKVTAKTNYAGMM
-368 MTSSSY
+368 MTANTY
-374 MNASQKKEI
+374 GASLTDATKKSI
-383 KTQIFD
+383 KMDVLD
-389 WNLNFSGYYDEATRP
+389 WNLNKNGSKYDTIG
-404 AYNNNMYKLAVM
+404 YNNNMYKLAIM
-416 LFSMKS
+416 LLSMKS
-422 ELFKKLYLDKDNPL
+422 DLFKKLYMDEEHPYIQN
-436 IVDGK
+436 GK
-441 YLNASSYKNE
+441 FVLQE
-451 NDEIV
+451 GD
-456 NDKQT
+456 
-461 AQNYWSMF
+461 AQEYWSLY
-469 TFMLSDANGER
+469 TFLPVGISAQEAGYN
-480 PSPKYGNSWYQYWA
+480 WYQYWTS
-494 NDQEKWDNYG
+494 DDKWDDYQMP
-504 VAGNI
+504 GNI
-509 TDEVNQGYV
+509 EANRRFINEHMYIGGEGGDILRNFT
-518 NDRLFVCKDDG
+518 NDNLDLNSTNTK
-529 SISQKYTSQNVPAG
+529 
-543 NQDSRYTD
+543 YTD
-551 FKTYLDDNKPNGH
+551 FQEYMTPQGQPNAE
-564 GKGQATPADAV
+564 KAKPADAI
-575 RYVLGLKK
+575 RYILDKEG
-583 NTNNKIKGDLEVLD
+583 NSGADKIKGDLEVLD

-611 KNYIYIMLP
+611 KNYIYMMMPDLE
-620 NFDGKVNITH
+620 GKVNITH

-637 GNSEDLN
+637 GTAQDLN

-658 YNKEQQTLKDPTDN
+658 YNKAGDGKT
-672 KDVSGQFTKWNDAS
+672 VWNDSS

-718 GTKSGDIWTWND
+718 ETKSGDTWTWKNVD
-730 VNSAELRFS
+730 SAELRFS

-762 AVPYLY
+762 AVSYLY
-768 QRDKTRIDQY
+768 QRDKTRIDQH

-789 NKKNTGDNSVHF
+789 DQKNKGDNSVHF
-801 YQTDDVTGIRE
+801 YQTNDVTGIQE
-812 GMKQKKPEV
+812 CMKQKKPEV

-852 QADDPDRVG
+852 QVDDPESAA

-877 EDELYYEGEKFAAD
+877 KDELYYEGEKFAAD
-891 GSQKDVTCKLSR
+891 GSRKDVTCKLSR

-966 FTQYYH
+966 FTKYYH

-985 LDTFKEHFNTDSF
+985 LDTFKKHFNADSF

-1003 QKVNSNPHFKTP
+1003 QKVNSDPDFKTP
-1015 DWMEVYRNYNMIIVG
+1015 DWMKVYRNYNMIIVG

-1059 VLFTHDLTSMHNIRS
+1059 VLFTHDLTSMHNIKS
-1074 DNFGYSANT
+1074 DDFGYSANT

-1097 SRNLSESERKELAE
+1097 SRNLSERERKALAE
-1111 KPDKAYDSVTDITG
+1111 KPDNAYDTVTDITG
-1125 KKLDQKQGFT
+1125 KELDQKQGFT

-1140 RLGWKNADSGT
+1140 RLGWKNSNSGT
-1151 DWNTL
+1151 DWNIL
-1156 RNQKMPYRYLIKT
+1156 NNQKMPYQYLIRN
-1169 PDGKESIC
+1169 PEGESIC
-1177 GVSDFTSNTG
+1177 GISEFTRNTG

-1265 GVSPNDAANNY
+1265 GVSPNDASNNY

-1336 YDMSFTKEYSED
+1336 YDMSFTKEYSEEQ
-1348 PDESDWE
+1348 DESDWE
-1355 TVGVDEEDP
+1355 AIGVDEENP
-1364 DFVKIT
+1364 DFVKII
-1370 FSPEELN
+1370 FAPEELN

-1386 IYYKNESGN
+1386 IYYKNESGD
-1395 PVYVDRIYDCTTNE
+1395 PVYVDTIYDCTTNE
-1409 EIPTAE
+1409 AIPMAE
-1415 PELIEQNQT
+1415 PETSEKNQT
-1424 YKTVEDGKV
+1424 YKTVEGGKV

-1462 ATEILHD
+1462 TTEILHD